1 MNRRN
6 IITTIL
12 VLVAMTTGAQ
22 EKVTLQGSIQDS
34 FLERGLFDCT
44 VTLMRADCTAVECQ
58 PKVYELGN
66 DEMHI
71 STVFYIDVPRQ
82 AANYI
87 IRVQKDGY
95 EDGWAK
101 VNVPDG
107 YKEKMLAVPMVN
119 MKKSIMKTVGL
130 NEVVVKATRIKVKM
144 RGDTLVY
151 DASAFQLPE
160 GSMLQHLIEQLPGAR
175 MTDAGEIFIN
185 GRKIDEL
192 TLNSRTLFKGNKK
205 VLLENLPY
213 FTVKELKVFERQ
225 SLYSAIKGIK
235 DENPEY
241 VMDVNLKDEY
251 SVGVIANAE
260 LSDGT
265 HKRYQAKAFG
275 LLLTKTLAM
284 CGYANLNNI
293 NDANRGSAGGRGWLP
308 GQGVVMG
315 NQNRLSTRKAAGVA
329 IDYQSTKKWDVFPA
343 FPRIALNVDID
354 FDHIDDIDEADTYRE
369 RFLPAGTAFSQNMRN
384 ARKKITAFQA
394 QCYFHWL
401 PFVFESHPNI
411 YYRKTDNTLLEH
423 LRQWDDLRPTATQL
437 TQGLGK
443 ERLYGVY
450 IFNARFQ
457 AVPKLVEGRLTTYWN
472 RSDRKDFN
480 RQQVTYAESALP
492 SVSPA
497 FRHEYRDYHT
507 TDYKFEPSL
516 SYDHRLWKQLHIY
529 LTERY
534 SLSGNH
540 SDDQLYILNNLAGW
554 GLQDSTAI
562 DLLPSNR
569 DLLRSVYD
577 TENSTR
583 SRLQQQENEC
593 TVALK
598 WNKTEHFPVDVTL
611 SLPVYAQHE
620 RLDYERG
627 AIDTLARHTLFT
639 VNPSLHLKHKVWSL
653 RVGMTTSTP
662 GLMNLMPYRDARNAL
677 SIMEGNPSLKNNRRV
692 NASIT
697 WSPKLASR
705 RTGLTGSRIESRY
718 VYHIRS
724 VAQGFTYDAQTS
736 AYTYRPENVEGNWQ
750 WNTSLSTTFSL
761 SKNQKWWLD
770 SSTGCDVWHSVDYA
784 SVSGI
789 LDAQLNKV
797 ETVNLSENL
806 KLSYKAKHTKVS
818 LLGDLLW
825 RRTWGHRSSLST
837 RGGRGEGPNI
847 SAFDFRYGVNAMQTI
862 PTWNTTLNIDGM
874 MLSRRGYGSDAM
886 NKDEFVLNAFVTQPI
901 LHGKVK
907 LTLEGHDLLHQLSNT
922 TYEVNAQ
929 GRTETWYRVI
939 PNYVMLRVAWQFNR
953 NPKK

>member
-1 MNRRN
+1 MKRQ
-6 IITTIL
+6 IITIIIALIATS
-12 VLVAMTTGAQ
+12 AWAQ
-22 EKVTLQGSIQDS
+22 ETNNVTLQGSIQDS

-44 VTLMRADCTAVECQ
+44 VTLMRADSTAVECQ

-82 AANYI
+82 AADYI

-95 EDGWAK
+95 DDGWAK
-101 VNVPDG
+101 VSVPDG
-107 YKEKMLAVPMVN
+107 YKEKTLVVPMVN
-119 MKKSIMKTVGL
+119 MRKSVMKTVGL
-130 NEVVVKATRIKVKM
+130 KEVVVKATRIKVKM

-151 DASAFQLPE
+151 DATAFQLPE

-225 SLYSAIKGIK
+225 SLQAAMRGEK

-251 SVGVIANAE
+251 AVGVIANAE
-260 LSDGT
+260 AAGGT
-265 HKRYQAKAFG
+265 HERYQARAFG
-275 LLLTKTLAM
+275 LLLTKTLTVGAF
-284 CGYANLNNI
+284 GNLNNI
-293 NDANRGSAGGRGWLP
+293 NDGSRAIAQGWNQ
-308 GQGVVMG
+308 GQGLIMG
-315 NQNRLSTRKAAGVA
+315 NQNKPSTRKAAGMSL
-329 IDYQSTKKWDVFPA
+329 DYQSTKKQYGFPA
-343 FPRIALNVDID
+343 IAENVEIA
-354 FDHIDDIDEADTYRE
+354 FDHYDDLDESGTYQE
-369 RFLPAGTAFSQNMRN
+369 RFLPAGTAFAESMRSSRN
-384 ARKKITAFQA
+384 KMTAVQLIN
-394 QCYFHWL
+394 QFHRLPWL
-401 PFVFESHPNI
+401 FESYINL
-411 YYRKTDNTLLEH
+411 YYRETDNSMLGTLQ
-423 LRQWDDLRPTATQL
+423 QWDSLRVTATQR
-437 TQGLGK
+437 TEGLGK
-443 ERLYGVY
+443 TKDYGLGWLR
-450 IFNARFQ
+450 ARF
-457 AVPKLVEGRLTTYWN
+457 PTIKRVEGTIQAYWT
-472 RSDRKDFN
+472 RTEREAFN
-480 RQQVTYAESALP
+480 RQHSTTGATATDY
-492 SVSPA
+492 
-497 FRHEYRDYHT
+497 FRHEYEDAST
-507 TDYKFEPSL
+507 TEYKFEPSL
-516 SYDHRLWKQLHIY
+516 TYNRRLWKKLHIY

-534 SLSGNH
+534 QITGSNSN
-540 SDDQLYILNNLAGW
+540 DKLYLLNDLAGW

-569 DLLRSVYD
+569 ELLSRVYD
-577 TENSTR
+577 AENSTYSHLR
-583 SRLQQQENEC
+583 QQENEF
-593 TVALK
+593 TVSLK
-598 WNKTEHFPVDVTL
+598 WNKTERFPVDVTL

-627 AIDTLARHTLFT
+627 AIDTLARHNLFT
-639 VNPSLHLKHKVWSL
+639 LNPSLHLKHKIWSL
-653 RVGMTTSTP
+653 RLGLTTSTP

-697 WSPKLASR
+697 WSPKLASH

-724 VAQGFTYDAQTS
+724 VAQGFTYDEQTS

-761 SKNQKWWLD
+761 SKNQKWWID
-770 SSTGCDVWHSVDYA
+770 SGTGCDVWHSVDYA

-806 KLSYKAKHTKVS
+806 KLSYKAKNTKVS

-825 RRTWGHRSSLST
+825 RRTWGHRSTFS
-837 RGGRGEGPNI
+837 NI

-886 NKDEFVLNAFVTQPI
+886 NKDEFVLNASVTQPI

-939 PNYVMLRVAWQFNR
+939 PNYVMLRVAWQFNK

>member
-1 MNRRN
+1 MKRN
-6 IITTIL
+6 IITIIIA
-12 VLVAMTTGAQ
+12 LVAMTAGAQ
-22 EKVTLQGSIQDS
+22 DKVTLQGSIQDS

-44 VTLMRADCTAVECQ
+44 VTLMRADSTAVECQ

-101 VNVPDG
+101 VSVPDG
-107 YKEKMLAVPMVN
+107 YKEKTLVVPMVN

-151 DASAFQLPE
+151 DATAFQLPE

-260 LSDGT
+260 AAGGT
-265 HKRYQAKAFG
+265 HERYQARAFG
-275 LLLTKTLAM
+275 LLLTKTLTVGAF
-284 CGYANLNNI
+284 GNLNNI
-293 NDANRGSAGGRGWLP
+293 NDISRSLSQGWHE
-308 GQGVVMG
+308 GQGLIMG
-315 NQNRLSTRKAAGVA
+315 NQNKPSTRKAAGMSL
-329 IDYQSTKKWDVFPA
+329 DYQSTKKMYYGFPA
-343 FPRIALNVDID
+343 IQDALEIA
-354 FDHIDDIDEADTYRE
+354 FDHYDDLDESGTYQE
-369 RFLPAGTAFSQNMRN
+369 RFLPTGTAFAQNMRTSRN
-384 ARKKITAFQA
+384 KMTAVQVI
-394 QCYFHWL
+394 QQLVWL
-401 PFVFESHPNI
+401 PWLLGSNI
-411 YYRKTDNTLLEH
+411 QLYYSETDNSMLGTLQ
-423 LRQWDDLRPTATQL
+423 QWDSLRVTATQR
-437 TQGLGK
+437 TDGLGK
-443 ERLYGVY
+443 TKDYGLGWLRTKFA
-450 IFNARFQ
+450 ISKNIDGMILSSWTR
-457 AVPKLVEGRLTTYWN
+457 T
-472 RSDRKDFN
+472 DREAFN
-480 RQQVTYAESALP
+480 RQHSTAEAT
-492 SVSPA
+492 A
-497 FRHEYRDYHT
+497 TDYFRHEYENAST
-507 TDYKFEPSL
+507 TQYRFEPSL
-516 SYDHRLWKQLHIY
+516 TYGHHLWKQLHMS

-534 SLSGNH
+534 QITGSNSN
-540 SDDQLYILNNLAGW
+540 DQLYMLNDLAGW

-583 SRLQQQENEC
+583 SRLQQQENEF
-593 TVALK
+593 TVALR
-598 WNKTEHFPVDVTL
+598 WNKTDHFPVDVTL

-627 AIDTLARHTLFT
+627 AIDTLARHNLLTL
-639 VNPSLHLKHKVWSL
+639 NPSLHLKHKVWSL
-653 RVGMTTSTP
+653 RLGLTTSTP

-761 SKNQKWWLD
+761 SKNQKWWVD
-770 SSTGCDVWHSVDYA
+770 SGTGCDVWHSVDYA

-806 KLSYKAKHTKVS
+806 KLSYKAKNTKVS

-825 RRTWGHRSSLST
+825 RRTWGHRSTFS
-837 RGGRGEGPNI
+837 NI

-862 PTWNTTLNIDGM
+862 PTWNTTLNIDGL

-886 NKDEFVLNAFVTQPI
+886 NKDEFVLNASVTQPI

-953 NPKK
+953 SPKK

>member
-1 MNRRN
+1 MKRN
-6 IITTIL
+6 IITIIL
-12 VLVAMTTGAQ
+12 ALAAMTAGAQ

-44 VTLMRADCTAVECQ
+44 VTLMRADSTAVECQ

-101 VNVPDG
+101 VSVPDG
-107 YKEKMLAVPMVN
+107 YKEKLLAVPMVN

-151 DASAFQLPE
+151 DATAFQLPE

-192 TLNSRTLFKGNKK
+192 ALNSRTLFKGNKK

-213 FTVKELKVFERQ
+213 FTVKELKVFERR

-260 LSDGT
+260 AAGGT
-265 HKRYQAKAFG
+265 HERYQARAFG
-275 LLLTKTLAM
+275 LLLTKTLTVGAF
-284 CGYANLNNI
+284 GNLNNI
-293 NDANRGSAGGRGWLP
+293 NDISRSLSQGWHE
-308 GQGVVMG
+308 GQGLIMG
-315 NQNRLSTRKAAGVA
+315 NQNKPSTRKAAGMSL
-329 IDYQSTKKWDVFPA
+329 DYQSTKKMYYGFPA
-343 FPRIALNVDID
+343 IQDALEIA
-354 FDHIDDIDEADTYRE
+354 FDHYDDLDESGTYQE
-369 RFLPAGTAFSQNMRN
+369 RFLPTGTAFAQNMRTSRN
-384 ARKKITAFQA
+384 KMTAVQVI
-394 QCYFHWL
+394 QQLVWL
-401 PFVFESHPNI
+401 PWLLGSNI
-411 YYRKTDNTLLEH
+411 QLYYRETDNSMLGTLQ
-423 LRQWDDLRPTATQL
+423 QWDSLRVTATQR
-437 TQGLGK
+437 TDGLGK
-443 ERLYGVY
+443 TKDYGLGWLRTQFAISKNIDGMILSSWER
-450 IFNARFQ
+450 
-457 AVPKLVEGRLTTYWN
+457 T
-472 RSDRKDFN
+472 DREAFN
-480 RQQVTYAESALP
+480 RQHSTAEAT
-492 SVSPA
+492 A
-497 FRHEYRDYHT
+497 TDYFRHEYEDAST
-507 TDYKFEPSL
+507 TRYRFEPSL
-516 SYDHRLWKQLHIY
+516 TYGHHLWKQLHMS

-534 SLSGNH
+534 QISGSN
-540 SDDQLYILNNLAGW
+540 SNDQLYMLNDLAGW

-583 SRLQQQENEC
+583 SRLQQQENEF
-593 TVALK
+593 TVALR
-598 WNKTEHFPVDVTL
+598 WNKTDHFPVDVTL

-627 AIDTLARHTLFT
+627 AIDTLARHNLFT

-705 RTGLTGSRIESRY
+705 HTGLTGSRIESRY

-724 VAQGFTYDAQTS
+724 VAQGFTYDEQTS

-761 SKNQKWWLD
+761 SKNQKWWID

-806 KLSYKAKHTKVS
+806 KLSYKAKNTKVS

-825 RRTWGHRSSLST
+825 RRTWGHRSTFS
-837 RGGRGEGPNI
+837 NI

-886 NKDEFVLNAFVTQPI
+886 NKDEFVLNASVTQPI

-953 NPKK
+953 SPKK

>member
-1 MNRRN
+1 MKRQ
-6 IITTIL
+6 IITIIIALIATS
-12 VLVAMTTGAQ
+12 AWAQ
-22 EKVTLQGSIQDS
+22 ETNNVTLQGSIQDS

-44 VTLMRADCTAVECQ
+44 VTLMRADSTAVECQ

-82 AANYI
+82 AADYI

-95 EDGWAK
+95 DDGWAK
-101 VNVPDG
+101 VSVPDG
-107 YKEKMLAVPMVN
+107 YKEKTLVVPMVN
-119 MKKSIMKTVGL
+119 MRKSVMKTVGL
-130 NEVVVKATRIKVKM
+130 KEVVVKATRIKVKM

-151 DASAFQLPE
+151 DATAFQLPE

-225 SLYSAIKGIK
+225 SLQAAMRGEK

-251 SVGVIANAE
+251 AVGVIANAE
-260 LSDGT
+260 AAGGT
-265 HKRYQAKAFG
+265 HERYQARAFG
-275 LLLTKTLAM
+275 LLLTKTLTVGAF
-284 CGYANLNNI
+284 GNLNNI
-293 NDANRGSAGGRGWLP
+293 NDGSRAIAQGWNQ
-308 GQGVVMG
+308 GQGLIMG
-315 NQNRLSTRKAAGVA
+315 NQNKPSTRKAAGMSL
-329 IDYQSTKKWDVFPA
+329 DYQSTKKQYGFPA
-343 FPRIALNVDID
+343 IAENVEIA
-354 FDHIDDIDEADTYRE
+354 FDHYDDLDESGTYQE
-369 RFLPAGTAFSQNMRN
+369 RFLPAGTAFAESMRSSRN
-384 ARKKITAFQA
+384 KMTAVQLIN
-394 QCYFHWL
+394 QFHRLPWL
-401 PFVFESHPNI
+401 FESYINL
-411 YYRKTDNTLLEH
+411 YYRETDNSMLGTLQ
-423 LRQWDDLRPTATQL
+423 QWDSLRVTATQR
-437 TQGLGK
+437 TEGLGK
-443 ERLYGVY
+443 TKDYGLGWLR
-450 IFNARFQ
+450 ARF
-457 AVPKLVEGRLTTYWN
+457 PTIKRVEGTIQAYWT
-472 RSDRKDFN
+472 RTEREAFN
-480 RQQVTYAESALP
+480 RQHSTTGATATDY
-492 SVSPA
+492 
-497 FRHEYRDYHT
+497 FRHEYEDAST
-507 TDYKFEPSL
+507 TEYKFEPSL
-516 SYDHRLWKQLHIY
+516 TYNRRLWKKLHIY

-534 SLSGNH
+534 QITGSNSN
-540 SDDQLYILNNLAGW
+540 DKLYLLNDLAGW

-569 DLLRSVYD
+569 ELLSRVYD
-577 TENSTR
+577 AENSTYSHLR
-583 SRLQQQENEC
+583 QQENEF
-593 TVALK
+593 TVSLK
-598 WNKTEHFPVDVTL
+598 WNKTERFPVDVTL
-611 SLPVYAQHE
+611 GLPVYVQHE

-627 AIDTLARHTLFT
+627 AIDTLARHNLFT
-639 VNPSLHLKHKVWSL
+639 LNPSLHLKHKVWSL

-724 VAQGFTYDAQTS
+724 VAQGFTYDEQTS
-736 AYTYRPENVEGNWQ
+736 AYTYRPENVEGNWS

-761 SKNQKWWLD
+761 SKNQKWWID
-770 SSTGCDVWHSVDYA
+770 SGTGCDVWHSVDYA
-784 SVSGI
+784 SVSGMT
-789 LDAQLNKV
+789 DAQLNKV

-806 KLSYKAKHTKVS
+806 KLSYKAKNTKVS

-825 RRTWGHRSSLST
+825 RRTWGHRPTFSD
-837 RGGRGEGPNI
+837 I

-886 NKDEFVLNAFVTQPI
+886 NKDEFVLNASITQPI

-953 NPKK
+953 SPKK

>member
-1 MNRRN
+1 MKRQ
-6 IITTIL
+6 IITIIIALIATS
-12 VLVAMTTGAQ
+12 AWAQ
-22 EKVTLQGSIQDS
+22 ETNNVTLQGSIQDS

-44 VTLMRADCTAVECQ
+44 VTLMRADSTAVECQ
-58 PKVYELGN
+58 PKVYEIGN

-87 IRVQKDGY
+87 VRVQKDGY

-101 VNVPDG
+101 VSVPEG
-107 YKEKMLAVPMVN
+107 YKEKTLMVPMVN

-151 DASAFQLPE
+151 DATAFQLPE

-225 SLYSAIKGIK
+225 SLQAAMRGEK

-251 SVGVIANAE
+251 AVGVIANAE
-260 LSDGT
+260 AAGGT
-265 HKRYQAKAFG
+265 HERYQARVFG
-275 LLLTKTLAM
+275 LLLTKTLTVGAF
-284 CGYANLNNI
+284 GNLNNI
-293 NDANRGSAGGRGWLP
+293 NDGSRAIAQGWNQ
-308 GQGVVMG
+308 GQGLIMG
-315 NQNRLSTRKAAGVA
+315 NQNKPSTRKAAGMSL
-329 IDYQSTKKWDVFPA
+329 DYQSTKKQYGFPA
-343 FPRIALNVDID
+343 IAEKVEIA
-354 FDHIDDIDEADTYRE
+354 FDHYDDLDESGSYQE
-369 RFLPAGTAFSQNMRN
+369 RFLPAGTAFAESMRSSRN
-384 ARKKITAFQA
+384 KMTAVQLIN
-394 QCYFHWL
+394 QFHRLPWL
-401 PFVFESHPNI
+401 FESYINL
-411 YYRKTDNTLLEH
+411 YYRETDNSMLGTLQ
-423 LRQWDDLRPTATQL
+423 QWDSLRVTATQR
-437 TQGLGK
+437 TEGLGK
-443 ERLYGVY
+443 TKDYGLGWMR
-450 IFNARFQ
+450 ARF
-457 AVPKLVEGRLTTYWN
+457 PTIKRVEGTIQAYWT
-472 RSDRKDFN
+472 RTEREAFN
-480 RQQVTYAESALP
+480 RQHSTTGATATDY
-492 SVSPA
+492 
-497 FRHEYRDYHT
+497 FRHEYEDAST
-507 TDYKFEPSL
+507 TEYKFEPSL
-516 SYDHRLWKQLHIY
+516 TYNRRLWKKLHIY

-534 SLSGNH
+534 QLSGSN
-540 SDDQLYILNNLAGW
+540 SNDKLYLLNDLAGW
-554 GLQDSTAI
+554 GIQDSTAI

-569 DLLRSVYD
+569 ELLSRVYD
-577 TENSTR
+577 AENSTY
-583 SRLQQQENEC
+583 SHLQQQENEF
-593 TVALK
+593 TVSLK
-598 WNKTEHFPVDVTL
+598 WNKTERFPVDVTL
-611 SLPVYAQHE
+611 SLPVYAQYE

-627 AIDTLARHTLFT
+627 AIDTLARHNLFT
-639 VNPSLHLKHKVWSL
+639 LNPSLHLKHKVWSL

-724 VAQGFTYDAQTS
+724 VAQGFIYNEQTS

-761 SKNQKWWLD
+761 SKNQKWWID

-784 SVSGI
+784 SVAGMS
-789 LDAQLNKV
+789 DAQLNKV
-797 ETVNLSENL
+797 ETVNLSESL
-806 KLSYKAKHTKVS
+806 KLSYKAKYTKVS
-818 LLGDLLW
+818 VVGDLLW
-825 RRTWGHRSSLST
+825 RRTWGHRPTFSD
-837 RGGRGEGPNI
+837 I
-847 SAFDFRYGVNAMQTI
+847 SAFDFRYGVNAMQTV

-886 NKDEFVLNAFVTQPI
+886 NKDEFVLNASITQPI

-953 NPKK
+953 SPKK

>member
-1 MNRRN
+1 MKRN
-6 IITTIL
+6 IITIIL
-12 VLVAMTTGAQ
+12 ALVAMTVGAQ

-44 VTLMRADCTAVECQ
+44 VTLMRADSTAVECQ

-101 VNVPDG
+101 VSVPDG
-107 YKEKMLAVPMVN
+107 YKEKVLTVPMVN

-151 DASAFQLPE
+151 DATAFQLPE

-260 LSDGT
+260 AAGGT
-265 HKRYQAKAFG
+265 HDRYQARAFG
-275 LLLTKTLAM
+275 LLLTKTLTVGAF
-284 CGYANLNNI
+284 GNLNNI
-293 NDANRGSAGGRGWLP
+293 NDISRSLSQGWHE
-308 GQGVVMG
+308 GQGLIMG
-315 NQNRLSTRKAAGVA
+315 NQNKPSTRKAAGMSL
-329 IDYQSTKKWDVFPA
+329 DYQSTKKMYYGFPA
-343 FPRIALNVDID
+343 IQDALEIA
-354 FDHIDDIDEADTYRE
+354 FDHYDDLDESGTYQE
-369 RFLPAGTAFSQNMRN
+369 RFLPTGTAFAQNMRTSRN
-384 ARKKITAFQA
+384 KMTAVQVI
-394 QCYFHWL
+394 QQLVWL
-401 PFVFESHPNI
+401 PWLLGSNI
-411 YYRKTDNTLLEH
+411 QLYYRETDNSMLGTLQ
-423 LRQWDDLRPTATQL
+423 QWDSLRVTATQR
-437 TQGLGK
+437 TDGLGK
-443 ERLYGVY
+443 TKDYGLGWLRT
-450 IFNARFQ
+450 RF
-457 AVPKLVEGRLTTYWN
+457 AISKNIDGMILSSWTRT
-472 RSDRKDFN
+472 DREAFN
-480 RQQVTYAESALP
+480 RQHSTAEAT
-492 SVSPA
+492 A
-497 FRHEYRDYHT
+497 TDYFRHEYEDAST
-507 TDYKFEPSL
+507 TRYRFEPSL
-516 SYDHRLWKQLHIY
+516 TYGHHLWKQLHMS

-534 SLSGNH
+534 QISGSN
-540 SDDQLYILNNLAGW
+540 SNDQLYMLNDLAGW

-583 SRLQQQENEC
+583 SRLQQQENEF
-593 TVALK
+593 TVALR

-627 AIDTLARHTLFT
+627 AIDTLARHNLFT

-677 SIMEGNPSLKNNRRV
+677 SIIEGNPSLKNNRRV

-705 RTGLTGSRIESRY
+705 HTGLTGSRIESRY

-724 VAQGFTYDAQTS
+724 VAQGFTYDEQTS

-761 SKNQKWWLD
+761 SKNQKWWID

-806 KLSYKAKHTKVS
+806 KLSYKVKNTKVS

-825 RRTWGHRSSLST
+825 RRTWGHRSTFS
-837 RGGRGEGPNI
+837 NI

-862 PTWNTTLNIDGM
+862 PTWNTTLNIDGI

-886 NKDEFVLNAFVTQPI
+886 NKDEFVLNASVTQPI

-953 NPKK
+953 SPKK

>member
-1 MNRRN
+1 MKRN
-6 IITTIL
+6 IITIIIA
-12 VLVAMTTGAQ
+12 LVAMTAGAQ

-44 VTLMRADCTAVECQ
+44 VTLMRADSTAVECQ

-101 VNVPDG
+101 VSVPDG

-251 SVGVIANAE
+251 SVGLIANAE
-260 LSDGT
+260 AAGGT
-265 HKRYQAKAFG
+265 HERYQARAFG
-275 LLLTKTLAM
+275 LLLTKTLTVGAF
-284 CGYANLNNI
+284 GNLNNI
-293 NDANRGSAGGRGWLP
+293 NDISRSLSQGWHE
-308 GQGVVMG
+308 GQGLIMG
-315 NQNRLSTRKAAGVA
+315 NQNKPSTRKAAGMSL
-329 IDYQSTKKWDVFPA
+329 DYQSTKKMYYGFPA
-343 FPRIALNVDID
+343 IQDALEIA
-354 FDHIDDIDEADTYRE
+354 FDHYDDLDESGTYQE
-369 RFLPAGTAFSQNMRN
+369 RFLPTGTAFAQNMRTSRN
-384 ARKKITAFQA
+384 KMTAVQVI
-394 QCYFHWL
+394 QQLVWL
-401 PFVFESHPNI
+401 PWLLGSNI
-411 YYRKTDNTLLEH
+411 QLYYRETDNSMLSTLQ
-423 LRQWDDLRPTATQL
+423 QWDSLRVTATQR
-437 TQGLGK
+437 TDGLGK
-443 ERLYGVY
+443 TKDYGLGWLRTQFAISKNIDGMILSSWER
-450 IFNARFQ
+450 
-457 AVPKLVEGRLTTYWN
+457 T
-472 RSDRKDFN
+472 DREAFN
-480 RQQVTYAESALP
+480 RQHSTAEAT
-492 SVSPA
+492 A
-497 FRHEYRDYHT
+497 TDYFRHEYEDAST
-507 TDYKFEPSL
+507 TRYRFEPSL
-516 SYDHRLWKQLHIY
+516 TYGHHLWKQLHMS

-534 SLSGNH
+534 QISGSN
-540 SDDQLYILNNLAGW
+540 SNDQLYMLNDLAGW

-583 SRLQQQENEC
+583 SRLQQQENEF
-593 TVALK
+593 TVALR
-598 WNKTEHFPVDVTL
+598 WNKTDHFPVDVTL

-627 AIDTLARHTLFT
+627 AIDTLARHNLFT
-639 VNPSLHLKHKVWSL
+639 LNPSLHLKHKVWSL

-677 SIMEGNPSLKNNRRV
+677 SIIEGNPSLKNNRRV

-705 RTGLTGSRIESRY
+705 HTGLTGSRIESRY

-724 VAQGFTYDAQTS
+724 VAQGFTYDEQTS
-736 AYTYRPENVEGNWQ
+736 AYTYRPENVEGNWP

-761 SKNQKWWLD
+761 SKNQKWWID
-770 SSTGCDVWHSVDYA
+770 SGTGCDVWHSVDYA
-784 SVSGI
+784 SVSGMT
-789 LDAQLNKV
+789 DAQLNKV

-806 KLSYKAKHTKVS
+806 KLSYKAKNTKVS

-825 RRTWGHRSSLST
+825 RRTWGHRSTFSD
-837 RGGRGEGPNI
+837 I
-847 SAFDFRYGVNAMQTI
+847 SAFDFRYGVNAMQTV
-862 PTWNTTLNIDGM
+862 PTWNTTVSIDGM

-886 NKDEFVLNAFVTQPI
+886 NKDEFVLNASVTQPI

-953 NPKK
+953 SPKK

>member
-1 MNRRN
+1 MKRQ
-6 IITTIL
+6 IITIIIALIATS
-12 VLVAMTTGAQ
+12 AWAQ
-22 EKVTLQGSIQDS
+22 ETNNVTLQGSIQDS

-44 VTLMRADCTAVECQ
+44 VTLMRTDSTAVECQ
-58 PKVYELGN
+58 PKVYEIGN

-71 STVFYIDVPRQ
+71 STVFYIDVPRR
-82 AANYI
+82 AADYI

-95 EDGWAK
+95 DDGWAK
-101 VNVPDG
+101 VSVPDG
-107 YKEKMLAVPMVN
+107 YKEKTLVVPMVN

-151 DASAFQLPE
+151 DATAFQLPE

-225 SLYSAIKGIK
+225 SLYSAMRGEK

-251 SVGVIANAE
+251 AVGVIANAE
-260 LSDGT
+260 AAGGT
-265 HKRYQAKAFG
+265 HERYQARAFG
-275 LLLTKTLAM
+275 LLLTKTLTVGAF
-284 CGYANLNNI
+284 GNLNNI
-293 NDANRGSAGGRGWLP
+293 NDGSRAIAQGWNQ
-308 GQGVVMG
+308 GQGLIMG
-315 NQNRLSTRKAAGVA
+315 NQNKPSTRKAAGVN
-329 IDYQSTKKWDVFPA
+329 IDYQSTKKQYGFPTIAENVEIA
-343 FPRIALNVDID
+343 FDRYDNL
-354 FDHIDDIDEADTYRE
+354 DESGAYQE
-369 RFLPAGTAFSQNMRN
+369 RFLPAGTAFAESMRSSRN
-384 ARKKITAFQA
+384 KMTAVQLIN
-394 QCYFHWL
+394 QFHRLPWL
-401 PFVFESHPNI
+401 FESYINL
-411 YYRKTDNTLLEH
+411 YYRETDNSMLGTLQ
-423 LRQWDDLRPTATQL
+423 QWDSLRVTATQR
-437 TQGLGK
+437 TEGLGK
-443 ERLYGVY
+443 SKDYGLGWLR
-450 IFNARFQ
+450 ARF
-457 AVPKLVEGRLTTYWN
+457 PTIKRVEGTIQAYWT
-472 RSDRKDFN
+472 RTEREAFN
-480 RQQVTYAESALP
+480 RQHSTTGATATEY
-492 SVSPA
+492 
-497 FRHEYRDYHT
+497 FRHEYEDAST
-507 TDYKFEPSL
+507 TEYKFEPSL
-516 SYDHRLWKQLHIY
+516 KYDRRLWKKLHIY

-534 SLSGNH
+534 QITGSNSN
-540 SDDQLYILNNLAGW
+540 DKLYLLNDLAGW

-569 DLLRSVYD
+569 ELLSRVYD
-577 TENSTR
+577 AENSTYSHLR
-583 SRLQQQENEC
+583 QQENEF
-593 TVALK
+593 TVSLK
-598 WNKTEHFPVDVTL
+598 WNKTERFPVDVTL

-627 AIDTLARHTLFT
+627 AIDTLARHNLFT
-639 VNPSLHLKHKVWSL
+639 LNPSLHLKHKVWSL
-653 RVGMTTSTP
+653 RVGLTTYSP

-697 WSPKLASR
+697 WSPNLASR

-724 VAQGFTYDAQTS
+724 VAQGFTYDEQTS

-761 SKNQKWWLD
+761 SKNQKWWID

-784 SVSGI
+784 SVSGMA
-789 LDAQLNKV
+789 DAQLNKV

-806 KLSYKAKHTKVS
+806 KLSYKAKNTKVS

-825 RRTWGHRSSLST
+825 RRTWGHRSTFS
-837 RGGRGEGPNI
+837 NI

-862 PTWNTTLNIDGM
+862 PTWNTTLNVDGM

-886 NKDEFVLNAFVTQPI
+886 NKDEFVLNASVTQPI

-953 NPKK
+953 SPKKN

>member
-1 MNRRN
+1 MKRN
-6 IITTIL
+6 IITIIL
-12 VLVAMTTGAQ
+12 ALVAMTVGAQ

-44 VTLMRADCTAVECQ
+44 VTLMRADSTAVECQ

-101 VNVPDG
+101 VSVPDG
-107 YKEKMLAVPMVN
+107 YKEKVLTVPMVN

-151 DASAFQLPE
+151 DATAFQLPE

-260 LSDGT
+260 AAGGT
-265 HKRYQAKAFG
+265 HERYQARAFG
-275 LLLTKTLAM
+275 LLLTKTLTVGAF
-284 CGYANLNNI
+284 GNLNNI
-293 NDANRGSAGGRGWLP
+293 NDISRSLSQGWHE
-308 GQGVVMG
+308 GQGLIMG
-315 NQNRLSTRKAAGVA
+315 NQNKPSTRKAAGMSL
-329 IDYQSTKKWDVFPA
+329 DYQSTKKMYYGFPA
-343 FPRIALNVDID
+343 IQDALEIA
-354 FDHIDDIDEADTYRE
+354 FDHYDDLDESGTYQE
-369 RFLPAGTAFSQNMRN
+369 RFLPTGTAFAQNMRTSRN
-384 ARKKITAFQA
+384 KMTAVQVI
-394 QCYFHWL
+394 QQLVWL
-401 PFVFESHPNI
+401 PWLLGSNI
-411 YYRKTDNTLLEH
+411 QLYYRETDNSMLGTLQ
-423 LRQWDDLRPTATQL
+423 QWDSLRVTATQR
-437 TQGLGK
+437 TDGLGK
-443 ERLYGVY
+443 TKDYGLGWLRTQFAISKNIDGMILSSWER
-450 IFNARFQ
+450 
-457 AVPKLVEGRLTTYWN
+457 T
-472 RSDRKDFN
+472 DREAFN
-480 RQQVTYAESALP
+480 RQHSTAEAT
-492 SVSPA
+492 A
-497 FRHEYRDYHT
+497 TDYFRHEYEDAST
-507 TDYKFEPSL
+507 TRYRFEPSL
-516 SYDHRLWKQLHIY
+516 TYGHHLWKQLHMS

-534 SLSGNH
+534 QISGSN
-540 SDDQLYILNNLAGW
+540 SNDQLYMLNDLAGW

-583 SRLQQQENEC
+583 SRLQQQENEF
-593 TVALK
+593 TVALR

-627 AIDTLARHTLFT
+627 AIDTLARHNLFT

-705 RTGLTGSRIESRY
+705 HTGLTGSRIESRY

-724 VAQGFTYDAQTS
+724 VAQGFTYDEQTS

-761 SKNQKWWLD
+761 SKNQKWWID

-806 KLSYKAKHTKVS
+806 KLSYKAKNTKVS

-825 RRTWGHRSSLST
+825 RRTWGHRSTFS
-837 RGGRGEGPNI
+837 NI

-886 NKDEFVLNAFVTQPI
+886 NKDEFVLNASVTQPI

-953 NPKK
+953 SPKK

>member
-1 MNRRN
+1 MKLN
-6 IITTIL
+6 IITIIIAL
-12 VLVAMTTGAQ
+12 AAMTAGAQ

-44 VTLMRADCTAVECQ
+44 VTLMRADSTAVECQ

-101 VNVPDG
+101 VSVPDG
-107 YKEKMLAVPMVN
+107 YKEKTLVVPMVN

-151 DASAFQLPE
+151 DATAFQLPE

-260 LSDGT
+260 AAGGT
-265 HKRYQAKAFG
+265 HDRYQARAFG
-275 LLLTKTLAM
+275 LLLTKTLTVGAF
-284 CGYANLNNI
+284 GNLNNI
-293 NDANRGSAGGRGWLP
+293 NDISRSLSQGWHE
-308 GQGVVMG
+308 GQGLIMG
-315 NQNRLSTRKAAGVA
+315 NQNKPSTRKAAGMSL
-329 IDYQSTKKWDVFPA
+329 DYQSTKKMYYGFPA
-343 FPRIALNVDID
+343 IQDALEIA
-354 FDHIDDIDEADTYRE
+354 FDHYDDLDESGTYQE
-369 RFLPAGTAFSQNMRN
+369 RFLPTGTAFAQNMRTSRN
-384 ARKKITAFQA
+384 KMTAVQVI
-394 QCYFHWL
+394 QQLVWL
-401 PFVFESHPNI
+401 PWLLGSNI
-411 YYRKTDNTLLEH
+411 QLYYRETDNSMLGTLQ
-423 LRQWDDLRPTATQL
+423 QWDSLRVTATQR
-437 TQGLGK
+437 TDGLGK
-443 ERLYGVY
+443 TKDYGLGWLRTQFAISKNIDGMILSSWER
-450 IFNARFQ
+450 
-457 AVPKLVEGRLTTYWN
+457 T
-472 RSDRKDFN
+472 DREAFN
-480 RQQVTYAESALP
+480 RQHSTAEAT
-492 SVSPA
+492 A
-497 FRHEYRDYHT
+497 TDYFRHEYEDAST
-507 TDYKFEPSL
+507 TRYRFEPSL
-516 SYDHRLWKQLHIY
+516 TYGHHLWKQLHMS

-534 SLSGNH
+534 QISGSN
-540 SDDQLYILNNLAGW
+540 SNDQLYMLNDLAGW

-583 SRLQQQENEC
+583 SRLQQQENEF
-593 TVALK
+593 TVALR

-627 AIDTLARHTLFT
+627 AIDTLARHNLFT

-697 WSPKLASR
+697 WSPKLASH

-724 VAQGFTYDAQTS
+724 VAQGFTYDEQTS

-750 WNTSLSTTFSL
+750 WNTSYNMTFSL
-761 SKNQKWWLD
+761 SKNQKWWID
-770 SSTGCDVWHSVDYA
+770 SGTGCDVWHSVDYA

-806 KLSYKAKHTKVS
+806 KLSYKAKNTKVS

-825 RRTWGHRSSLST
+825 RRTWGHRSTFS
-837 RGGRGEGPNI
+837 NI

-886 NKDEFVLNAFVTQPI
+886 NKDEFVLNASVTQPI

-953 NPKK
+953 SPKK

>member
-1 MNRRN
+1 MKRN
-6 IITTIL
+6 IITIIIA
-12 VLVAMTTGAQ
+12 LVAMTAGAQ

-44 VTLMRADCTAVECQ
+44 VTLMRADSTAVECQ

-101 VNVPDG
+101 VSVPDG

-251 SVGVIANAE
+251 SVGLIANAE
-260 LSDGT
+260 AAGGT
-265 HKRYQAKAFG
+265 HERYQARAFG
-275 LLLTKTLAM
+275 LLLTKTLTVGAF
-284 CGYANLNNI
+284 GNLNNI
-293 NDANRGSAGGRGWLP
+293 NDISRSLSQGWHE
-308 GQGVVMG
+308 GQGLIMG
-315 NQNRLSTRKAAGVA
+315 NQNKPSTRKAAGMSL
-329 IDYQSTKKWDVFPA
+329 DYQSTKKMYYGFPA
-343 FPRIALNVDID
+343 IQDALEIA
-354 FDHIDDIDEADTYRE
+354 FDHYDDLDESGTYQE
-369 RFLPAGTAFSQNMRN
+369 RFLPTGTAFAQNMRTSRN
-384 ARKKITAFQA
+384 KMTAVQVI
-394 QCYFHWL
+394 QQLVWL
-401 PFVFESHPNI
+401 PWLLGSNI
-411 YYRKTDNTLLEH
+411 QLYYRETDNSMLSTLQ
-423 LRQWDDLRPTATQL
+423 QWDSLRVTATQR
-437 TQGLGK
+437 TDGLGK
-443 ERLYGVY
+443 TKDYGLGWLRTQFAISKNIDGMILSSWER
-450 IFNARFQ
+450 
-457 AVPKLVEGRLTTYWN
+457 T
-472 RSDRKDFN
+472 DREAFN
-480 RQQVTYAESALP
+480 RQHSTAEAT
-492 SVSPA
+492 A
-497 FRHEYRDYHT
+497 TDYFRHEYEDAST
-507 TDYKFEPSL
+507 TRYRFEPSL
-516 SYDHRLWKQLHIY
+516 TYGHHLWKQLHMS

-534 SLSGNH
+534 QISGSN
-540 SDDQLYILNNLAGW
+540 SNDQLYMLNDLAGW

-583 SRLQQQENEC
+583 SRLQQQENEF
-593 TVALK
+593 TVALR
-598 WNKTEHFPVDVTL
+598 WNKTDHFPVDVTL

-627 AIDTLARHTLFT
+627 AIDTLARHNLFT
-639 VNPSLHLKHKVWSL
+639 LNPSLHLKHKVWSL

-677 SIMEGNPSLKNNRRV
+677 SIIEGNPSLKNNRRV

-705 RTGLTGSRIESRY
+705 HTGLTGSRIESRY

-724 VAQGFTYDAQTS
+724 VAQGFTYDEQTS

-761 SKNQKWWLD
+761 SKNQKWWID
-770 SSTGCDVWHSVDYA
+770 SGTGCDVWHSVDYA
-784 SVSGI
+784 SVSGMT
-789 LDAQLNKV
+789 DAQLNKV

-806 KLSYKAKHTKVS
+806 KLSYKAKNTKVS

-825 RRTWGHRSSLST
+825 RRTWGHRSTFSD
-837 RGGRGEGPNI
+837 I
-847 SAFDFRYGVNAMQTI
+847 SAFDFRYGVNAMQTV
-862 PTWNTTLNIDGM
+862 PTWNTTVSIDGM

-886 NKDEFVLNAFVTQPI
+886 NKDEFVLNASVTQPI

-953 NPKK
+953 SPKK

>member
-1 MNRRN
+1 MRRLFFV
-6 IITTIL
+6 IL
-12 VLVAMTTGAQ
+12 IFECAVYSYAQ
-22 EKVTLQGSIQDS
+22 ESNRITLQGSIQDS
-34 FLERGLFDCT
+34 FLELGLFDCT
-44 VTLMRADCTAVECQ
+44 VTLMRADSTAVECQ
-58 PKVYELGN
+58 PKVYEIGN

-71 STVFYIDVPRQ
+71 STVFYINVPRQ

-101 VNVPDG
+101 VSVPDG

-151 DASAFQLPE
+151 DATAFQLPE

-260 LSDGT
+260 AAGGT
-265 HKRYQAKAFG
+265 HDRYQARAFG
-275 LLLTKTLAM
+275 LLLTKTLTVGAF
-284 CGYANLNNI
+284 GNLNNI
-293 NDANRGSAGGRGWLP
+293 NDISRSLSQGWHE
-308 GQGVVMG
+308 GQGLIMG
-315 NQNRLSTRKAAGVA
+315 NQNKPSTRKAAGMSLG
-329 IDYQSTKKWDVFPA
+329 YQSTKKMYGFPA
-343 FPRIALNVDID
+343 IQDGLEIA
-354 FDHIDDIDEADTYRE
+354 FDHYDDLDESGTYQE
-369 RFLPAGTAFSQNMRN
+369 RFLPTGTAFAQNMRTSRN
-384 ARKKITAFQA
+384 KMTAVQVI
-394 QCYFHWL
+394 QQLVWL
-401 PFVFESHPNI
+401 PWLLGSNI
-411 YYRKTDNTLLEH
+411 QLYYRETDNSMLGTLQ
-423 LRQWDDLRPTATQL
+423 QWDSLRVTATQR
-437 TQGLGK
+437 TDGLGK
-443 ERLYGVY
+443 TKDYGLGWLRTQFA
-450 IFNARFQ
+450 ISKNIDGMILSSWTR
-457 AVPKLVEGRLTTYWN
+457 T
-472 RSDRKDFN
+472 DREAFN
-480 RQQVTYAESALP
+480 RQHSTAEAT
-492 SVSPA
+492 A
-497 FRHEYRDYHT
+497 TDYFRHEYEDAST
-507 TDYKFEPSL
+507 TRYRFEPSL
-516 SYDHRLWKQLHIY
+516 TYGHHLWKQLHMS

-534 SLSGNH
+534 QITGSNSN
-540 SDDQLYILNNLAGW
+540 DKLYLLNDLAGW

-583 SRLQQQENEC
+583 SRLQQQENEF
-593 TVALK
+593 TVALR
-598 WNKTEHFPVDVTL
+598 WNKTDHFPVDVTL

-627 AIDTLARHTLFT
+627 AIDTLARHNLFT
-639 VNPSLHLKHKVWSL
+639 LNPSLHLKHKVWSL
-653 RVGMTTSTP
+653 RLGLTTSTP

-697 WSPKLASR
+697 WSPKLASH

-724 VAQGFTYDAQTS
+724 VAQGFTYDEQTS

-761 SKNQKWWLD
+761 SKNQKWWID

-806 KLSYKAKHTKVS
+806 KLSYKAKNTKVS

-825 RRTWGHRSSLST
+825 RRTWGHRSTFS
-837 RGGRGEGPNI
+837 NI

-886 NKDEFVLNAFVTQPI
+886 NKDEFVLNASVTQPI

-953 NPKK
+953 SPKK

>member
-1 MNRRN
+1 MKRN
-6 IITTIL
+6 IITIIIA
-12 VLVAMTTGAQ
+12 LVAMTAGAQ

-44 VTLMRADCTAVECQ
+44 VTLMRADSTAVECQ

-101 VNVPDG
+101 VSVPDG

-260 LSDGT
+260 AAGGT
-265 HKRYQAKAFG
+265 HERYQARAFG
-275 LLLTKTLAM
+275 LLLTKTLTVGAF
-284 CGYANLNNI
+284 GNLNNI
-293 NDANRGSAGGRGWLP
+293 NDISRSLSQGWHE
-308 GQGVVMG
+308 GQGLIMG
-315 NQNRLSTRKAAGVA
+315 NQNKPSTRKAAGMSL
-329 IDYQSTKKWDVFPA
+329 DYQSTKKMYYGFPA
-343 FPRIALNVDID
+343 IQDALEIA
-354 FDHIDDIDEADTYRE
+354 FDHYDDLDESGTYQE
-369 RFLPAGTAFSQNMRN
+369 RFLPTGTAFAQNMRTSRN
-384 ARKKITAFQA
+384 KMTAVQVI
-394 QCYFHWL
+394 QQLVWL
-401 PFVFESHPNI
+401 PWLLGSNI
-411 YYRKTDNTLLEH
+411 QLYYRETDNSMLGTLQ
-423 LRQWDDLRPTATQL
+423 QWDSLRVTATQR
-437 TQGLGK
+437 TDGLGK
-443 ERLYGVY
+443 TKDYGLGWLRTQFAISKNIDGMILSSWER
-450 IFNARFQ
+450 
-457 AVPKLVEGRLTTYWN
+457 T
-472 RSDRKDFN
+472 DREAFN
-480 RQQVTYAESALP
+480 RQHSTAEAT
-492 SVSPA
+492 A
-497 FRHEYRDYHT
+497 TDYFRHEYEDAST
-507 TDYKFEPSL
+507 TRYRFEPSL
-516 SYDHRLWKQLHIY
+516 TYGHHLWKQLHMS

-534 SLSGNH
+534 QISGSN
-540 SDDQLYILNNLAGW
+540 SNDQLYMLNDLAGW

-583 SRLQQQENEC
+583 SRLQQQENEF
-593 TVALK
+593 TVALR
-598 WNKTEHFPVDVTL
+598 WNKTDHFPVDVTL

-627 AIDTLARHTLFT
+627 AIDTLARHNLFT
-639 VNPSLHLKHKVWSL
+639 LNPSLHLKHKVWSL

-677 SIMEGNPSLKNNRRV
+677 SIIEGNPSLKNNRRV

-705 RTGLTGSRIESRY
+705 HTGLTGSRIESRY

-724 VAQGFTYDAQTS
+724 VAQGFTYDEQTS
-736 AYTYRPENVEGNWQ
+736 AYTYRPENVEGNWS

-761 SKNQKWWLD
+761 SKNQKWWID
-770 SSTGCDVWHSVDYA
+770 SGTGCDVWHSVDYA
-784 SVSGI
+784 SVSGMT
-789 LDAQLNKV
+789 DAQLNKV

-806 KLSYKAKHTKVS
+806 KLSYKAKNTKVS

-825 RRTWGHRSSLST
+825 RRTWGHRSTFSD
-837 RGGRGEGPNI
+837 I
-847 SAFDFRYGVNAMQTI
+847 SAFDFRYGVNAMQTV
-862 PTWNTTLNIDGM
+862 PTWNTTVSIDGM

-886 NKDEFVLNAFVTQPI
+886 NKDEFVLNASVTQPI

-953 NPKK
+953 SPKK

>member
-1 MNRRN
+1 MKRN
-6 IITTIL
+6 IITIIIA
-12 VLVAMTTGAQ
+12 LVAMTAGAQ

-44 VTLMRADCTAVECQ
+44 VTLMRADSTAVECQ

-101 VNVPDG
+101 VSVPDG

-151 DASAFQLPE
+151 DATAFQLPE

-251 SVGVIANAE
+251 SVGLIANAE
-260 LSDGT
+260 AAGGT
-265 HKRYQAKAFG
+265 HERYQARAFG
-275 LLLTKTLAM
+275 LLLTKTLTVGAF
-284 CGYANLNNI
+284 GNLNNI
-293 NDANRGSAGGRGWLP
+293 NDISRSLSQGWHE
-308 GQGVVMG
+308 GQGLIMG
-315 NQNRLSTRKAAGVA
+315 NQNKPSTRKAAGMSL
-329 IDYQSTKKWDVFPA
+329 DYQSTKKMYYGFPA
-343 FPRIALNVDID
+343 IQDALEIA
-354 FDHIDDIDEADTYRE
+354 FDHYDDLDESGTYQE
-369 RFLPAGTAFSQNMRN
+369 RFLPTGTAFAQNMRTSRN
-384 ARKKITAFQA
+384 KMTAVQVI
-394 QCYFHWL
+394 QQLVWL
-401 PFVFESHPNI
+401 PWLLGSNI
-411 YYRKTDNTLLEH
+411 QLYYRETDNSMLSTLQ
-423 LRQWDDLRPTATQL
+423 QWDSLRVTATQR
-437 TQGLGK
+437 TDGLGK
-443 ERLYGVY
+443 TKDYGLGWLRTQFAISKNIDGMILSSWER
-450 IFNARFQ
+450 
-457 AVPKLVEGRLTTYWN
+457 T
-472 RSDRKDFN
+472 DREAFN
-480 RQQVTYAESALP
+480 RQHSTAEAT
-492 SVSPA
+492 A
-497 FRHEYRDYHT
+497 TDYFRHEYEDAST
-507 TDYKFEPSL
+507 TRYRFEPSL
-516 SYDHRLWKQLHIY
+516 TYGHHLWKQLHMS

-534 SLSGNH
+534 QISGSN
-540 SDDQLYILNNLAGW
+540 SNDQLYMLNDLAGW

-583 SRLQQQENEC
+583 SRLQQQENEF
-593 TVALK
+593 TVALR
-598 WNKTEHFPVDVTL
+598 WNKTDHFPVDVTL

-627 AIDTLARHTLFT
+627 AIDTLARHNLFT
-639 VNPSLHLKHKVWSL
+639 LNPSLHLKHKVWSL

-677 SIMEGNPSLKNNRRV
+677 SIIEGNPSLKNNRRV

-705 RTGLTGSRIESRY
+705 HTGLTGSRIESRY

-724 VAQGFTYDAQTS
+724 VAQGFTYDEQTS
-736 AYTYRPENVEGNWQ
+736 AYTYRPENVEGNWS

-761 SKNQKWWLD
+761 SKNQKWWID
-770 SSTGCDVWHSVDYA
+770 SGTGCDVWHSVDYA
-784 SVSGI
+784 SVSGMT
-789 LDAQLNKV
+789 DAQLNKV

-806 KLSYKAKHTKVS
+806 KLSYKAKNTKVS

-825 RRTWGHRSSLST
+825 RRTWGHRSTFSD
-837 RGGRGEGPNI
+837 I
-847 SAFDFRYGVNAMQTI
+847 SAFDFRYGVNAMQTV
-862 PTWNTTLNIDGM
+862 PTWNTTVSIDGM

-886 NKDEFVLNAFVTQPI
+886 NKDEFVLNASVTQPI

-953 NPKK
+953 SPKK

>member
-1 MNRRN
+1 MKRN
-6 IITTIL
+6 IITIIIALIATS
-12 VLVAMTTGAQ
+12 AWAQ
-22 EKVTLQGSIQDS
+22 ETNSVTLQGSIQDS

-44 VTLMRADCTAVECQ
+44 VTLMRADSTAVECQ
-58 PKVYELGN
+58 PKVYEIGN

-95 EDGWAK
+95 DDGWAK
-101 VNVPDG
+101 VSVPDG

-151 DASAFQLPE
+151 DATAFQLPE

-260 LSDGT
+260 AAGGT
-265 HKRYQAKAFG
+265 HDRYQARAFG
-275 LLLTKTLAM
+275 LLLTKTLTVGAF
-284 CGYANLNNI
+284 GNLNNI
-293 NDANRGSAGGRGWLP
+293 NDISRSLSQGWHE
-308 GQGVVMG
+308 GQGLIMG
-315 NQNRLSTRKAAGVA
+315 NQNKPSTRKAAGMSL
-329 IDYQSTKKWDVFPA
+329 DYQSTKKMYYGFPA
-343 FPRIALNVDID
+343 IQDALEIA
-354 FDHIDDIDEADTYRE
+354 FDHYDDLDESGTYQE
-369 RFLPAGTAFSQNMRN
+369 RFLPTGTAFAQNMRTSRN
-384 ARKKITAFQA
+384 KMTAVQVI
-394 QCYFHWL
+394 QQLVWL
-401 PFVFESHPNI
+401 PWLLGSNI
-411 YYRKTDNTLLEH
+411 QLYYRETDNSMLGTLQ
-423 LRQWDDLRPTATQL
+423 QWDSLRVTATQR
-437 TQGLGK
+437 TDGLGK
-443 ERLYGVY
+443 TKDYGLGWLRTQFAISKNIDGMILSSWER
-450 IFNARFQ
+450 
-457 AVPKLVEGRLTTYWN
+457 T
-472 RSDRKDFN
+472 DREAFN
-480 RQQVTYAESALP
+480 RQHSTAEAT
-492 SVSPA
+492 A
-497 FRHEYRDYHT
+497 TDYFRHEYEDAST
-507 TDYKFEPSL
+507 TRYRFEPSL
-516 SYDHRLWKQLHIY
+516 TYGHHLWKQLHMS

-534 SLSGNH
+534 QISGSN
-540 SDDQLYILNNLAGW
+540 SNDQLYMLNDLAGW

-583 SRLQQQENEC
+583 SRLQQQENEF
-593 TVALK
+593 TVALR
-598 WNKTEHFPVDVTL
+598 WNKTDRFPVDVTL

-627 AIDTLARHTLFT
+627 AIDTLARHNLFT
-639 VNPSLHLKHKVWSL
+639 LNPSLHLKHKVWSL

-705 RTGLTGSRIESRY
+705 HTGLTGSRIESRY

-724 VAQGFTYDAQTS
+724 VAQSFTYDEQTS

-750 WNTSLSTTFSL
+750 WNTSYNMTFSL
-761 SKNQKWWLD
+761 NKNQKWWVD
-770 SSTGCDVWHSVDYA
+770 SGTGCDVWHSVDYA

-806 KLSYKAKHTKVS
+806 KLSYKAKNTKVS

-825 RRTWGHRSSLST
+825 RRTWGHRSTFS
-837 RGGRGEGPNI
+837 NI

-862 PTWNTTLNIDGM
+862 PTWNTTLNINGM

-886 NKDEFVLNAFVTQPI
+886 NKDEFVLNASITQPI

-929 GRTETWYRVI
+929 GRTETWYRII

-953 NPKK
+953 SPKK

>member
-1 MNRRN
+1 MRRP
-6 IITTIL
+6 IITLIIALIATS
-12 VLVAMTTGAQ
+12 AWAQ
-22 EKVTLQGSIQDS
+22 ETNNVTLQGSIQDS

-44 VTLMRADCTAVECQ
+44 VTLMRTDSTAVECQ
-58 PKVYELGN
+58 PKVYEIGN

-71 STVFYIDVPRQ
+71 STVFYIDVPRR
-82 AANYI
+82 AADYI

-95 EDGWAK
+95 DDGWAK
-101 VNVPDG
+101 VSVPDG
-107 YKEKMLAVPMVN
+107 YKEKTLVVPMVN
-119 MKKSIMKTVGL
+119 MKKSIMKTIGL
-130 NEVVVKATRIKVKM
+130 KEVVVKATRIKVKM

-151 DASAFQLPE
+151 DATAFQLPE

-225 SLYSAIKGIK
+225 SLQAAMRGEK

-251 SVGVIANAE
+251 AVGVIANAE
-260 LSDGT
+260 AAGGT
-265 HKRYQAKAFG
+265 HDRYQARTFG
-275 LLLTKTLAM
+275 LLLTKTLTVGAF
-284 CGYANLNNI
+284 GNLNNI
-293 NDANRGSAGGRGWLP
+293 NDGSRSLAQGWHE
-308 GQGVVMG
+308 GQGLIMG
-315 NQNRLSTRKAAGVA
+315 NQNKPSTRKAAGVN
-329 IDYQSTKKWDVFPA
+329 IDYQSTKKQYGFPA
-343 FPRIALNVDID
+343 IAENVEIA
-354 FDHIDDIDEADTYRE
+354 FDRYNNIDESGIYQE
-369 RFLPAGTAFSQNMRN
+369 RFLPVGTAFSERMRTSRN
-384 ARKKITAFQA
+384 KMTAVQVIN
-394 QCYFHWL
+394 QFHCLPWL
-401 PFVFESHPNI
+401 FECSAHL
-411 YYRKTDNTLLEH
+411 YYRETDNSILGTLQ
-423 LRQWDDLRPTATQL
+423 QWDSLRVTATQR
-437 TQGLGK
+437 TEGLGK
-443 ERLYGVY
+443 TRDYGLGWLRARFP
-450 IFNARFQ
+450 IFN
-457 AVPKLVEGRLTTYWN
+457 KIEGNVNAYWT
-472 RSDRKDFN
+472 RTDREAFN
-480 RQQVTYAESALP
+480 RQHSTAEAT
-492 SVSPA
+492 A
-497 FRHEYRDYHT
+497 TDYFRHEYEDAST
-507 TDYKFEPSL
+507 TQYRFEPSL
-516 SYDHRLWKQLHIY
+516 SYDRRLWKQLHMY

-534 SLSGNH
+534 QLSGSN
-540 SDDQLYILNNLAGW
+540 SNDQLYMLNDLAGW

-562 DLLPSNR
+562 GLLPSNR
-569 DLLRSVYD
+569 ELLRSVYD

-583 SRLQQQENEC
+583 SRLQQQESEF

-627 AIDTLARHTLFT
+627 AIDTLARHNLFT
-639 VNPSLHLKHKVWSL
+639 LNPSLHLKHKVWSVRL
-653 RVGMTTSTP
+653 GLTTYSP
-662 GLMNLMPYRDARNAL
+662 GLMNLMPYRDTRNAL
-677 SIMEGNPSLKNNRRV
+677 SIIEGNPRLRDNRRV
-692 NASIT
+692 NASMT
-697 WSPKLASR
+697 WSPQLASH

-724 VAQGFTYDAQTS
+724 VAQGFTYNEQTS
-736 AYTYRPENVEGNWQ
+736 AYTYRPENVEGNWS

-761 SKNQKWWLD
+761 SKNQKWWID
-770 SSTGCDVWHSVDYA
+770 SGTGCDVWHSVDYA
-784 SVSGI
+784 SVSGMT
-789 LDAQLNKV
+789 DAQLNKV

-806 KLSYKAKHTKVS
+806 KLSYKAKNTKVS

-825 RRTWGHRSSLST
+825 RRTWGHRPTFSD
-837 RGGRGEGPNI
+837 I
-847 SAFDFRYGVNAMQTI
+847 SAFDFRYGINAMQTI
-862 PTWNTTLNIDGM
+862 PTWNTTLNIDGV

-886 NKDEFVLNAFVTQPI
+886 NKDEFVLNASITQPI
-901 LHGKVK
+901 LHGKVR

>member
-1 MNRRN
+1 MKRN
-6 IITTIL
+6 IITIIIA
-12 VLVAMTTGAQ
+12 LVAMTAGAQ

-44 VTLMRADCTAVECQ
+44 VTLMRADSTAVECQ

-101 VNVPDG
+101 VSVPDG

-251 SVGVIANAE
+251 SVGLIANAE
-260 LSDGT
+260 AAGGT
-265 HKRYQAKAFG
+265 HERYQARAFG
-275 LLLTKTLAM
+275 LLLTKTLTVGAF
-284 CGYANLNNI
+284 GNLNNI
-293 NDANRGSAGGRGWLP
+293 NDISRSLSQGWHE
-308 GQGVVMG
+308 GQGLIMG
-315 NQNRLSTRKAAGVA
+315 NQNKPSTRKAAGMSL
-329 IDYQSTKKWDVFPA
+329 DYQSTKKMYYGFPA
-343 FPRIALNVDID
+343 IQDALEIA
-354 FDHIDDIDEADTYRE
+354 FDHYDDLDESGTYQE
-369 RFLPAGTAFSQNMRN
+369 RFLPTGTAFAQNMRTSRN
-384 ARKKITAFQA
+384 KMTAVQVI
-394 QCYFHWL
+394 QQLVWL
-401 PFVFESHPNI
+401 PWLLGSNI
-411 YYRKTDNTLLEH
+411 QLYYRETDNSMLSTLQ
-423 LRQWDDLRPTATQL
+423 QWDSLRVTATQR
-437 TQGLGK
+437 TDGLGK
-443 ERLYGVY
+443 TKDYGLGWLRTQFAISKNIDGMILSSWER
-450 IFNARFQ
+450 
-457 AVPKLVEGRLTTYWN
+457 T
-472 RSDRKDFN
+472 DREAFN
-480 RQQVTYAESALP
+480 RQHSTAEAT
-492 SVSPA
+492 A
-497 FRHEYRDYHT
+497 TDYFRHEYEDAST
-507 TDYKFEPSL
+507 TRYRFEPSL
-516 SYDHRLWKQLHIY
+516 TYGHHLWKQLHMS

-534 SLSGNH
+534 QISGSN
-540 SDDQLYILNNLAGW
+540 SNDQLYMLNDLAGW

-583 SRLQQQENEC
+583 SRLQQQENEF
-593 TVALK
+593 TVALR
-598 WNKTEHFPVDVTL
+598 WNKTDHFPVDVTL

-627 AIDTLARHTLFT
+627 AIDTLARHNLFT
-639 VNPSLHLKHKVWSL
+639 LNPSLHLKHKVWSL

-677 SIMEGNPSLKNNRRV
+677 SIIEGNPSLKNNRRV

-705 RTGLTGSRIESRY
+705 HTGLTGSRIESRY

-724 VAQGFTYDAQTS
+724 VAQGFTYDEQTS
-736 AYTYRPENVEGNWQ
+736 AYTYRPENVEGNWS

-761 SKNQKWWLD
+761 SKNQKWWID
-770 SSTGCDVWHSVDYA
+770 SGTGCDVWHSVDYA
-784 SVSGI
+784 SVSGMT
-789 LDAQLNKV
+789 DAQLNKV

-806 KLSYKAKHTKVS
+806 KLSYKAKNTKVS

-825 RRTWGHRSSLST
+825 RRTWGHRSTFSD
-837 RGGRGEGPNI
+837 I
-847 SAFDFRYGVNAMQTI
+847 SAFDFRYGVNAMQTV
-862 PTWNTTLNIDGM
+862 PTWNTTVSIDGM

-886 NKDEFVLNAFVTQPI
+886 NKDEFVLNASVTQPI

-953 NPKK
+953 SPKK

>member
-1 MNRRN
+1 MNR
-6 IITTIL
+6 IIIIALAALT
-12 VLVAMTTGAQ
+12 AGAQ
-22 EKVTLQGSIQDS
+22 DKVTLQGSIQDS

-44 VTLMRADCTAVECQ
+44 VTLMRADSTAVECQ

-71 STVFYIDVPRQ
+71 STVFYIEVPRQ
-82 AANYI
+82 AENYI

-101 VNVPDG
+101 VSVPDG
-107 YKEKMLAVPMVN
+107 YKEKVLTVPMVN

-225 SLYSAIKGIK
+225 SLQAAMRGEK

-260 LSDGT
+260 AAGGT
-265 HKRYQAKAFG
+265 HDRYQARAFG
-275 LLLTKTLAM
+275 LLLTKTLTVGAF
-284 CGYANLNNI
+284 GNLNNI
-293 NDANRGSAGGRGWLP
+293 NDGSRAIAQGWNQ
-308 GQGVVMG
+308 GQGLIMG
-315 NQNRLSTRKAAGVA
+315 NQNKPSTRKAAGVN
-329 IDYQSTKKWDVFPA
+329 IDYQSTKKQYGFPA
-343 FPRIALNVDID
+343 IAENVEIA
-354 FDHIDDIDEADTYRE
+354 FDRYDNLDESGAYQE
-369 RFLPAGTAFSQNMRN
+369 RFLPAGTAFAESMRSSRN
-384 ARKKITAFQA
+384 KMTAVQLIN
-394 QCYFHWL
+394 QFHRLPWL
-401 PFVFESHPNI
+401 FESYINL
-411 YYRKTDNTLLEH
+411 YYRETDNSMLGTLQ
-423 LRQWDDLRPTATQL
+423 QWDSLRVTATQR
-437 TQGLGK
+437 TEGLGK
-443 ERLYGVY
+443 TKDYGLGWLR
-450 IFNARFQ
+450 ARF
-457 AVPKLVEGRLTTYWN
+457 PTIKRVEGTIQAYWT
-472 RSDRKDFN
+472 RTEREAFN
-480 RQQVTYAESALP
+480 RQHSTTGATATEY
-492 SVSPA
+492 
-497 FRHEYRDYHT
+497 FRHEYEDAST
-507 TDYKFEPSL
+507 TEYKFEPSL
-516 SYDHRLWKQLHIY
+516 TYGRRLWKKLHIY

-534 SLSGNH
+534 QLSGSN
-540 SDDQLYILNNLAGW
+540 SNDKLYLLNDLAGW

-562 DLLPSNR
+562 GLLPSNR
-569 DLLRSVYD
+569 ELLSRVYD
-577 TENSTR
+577 AENSTYSHLR
-583 SRLQQQENEC
+583 QQENEF
-593 TVALK
+593 TVSLK
-598 WNKTEHFPVDVTL
+598 WNKTERFPVDVTL

-627 AIDTLARHTLFT
+627 AIDTLARHNLFT

-705 RTGLTGSRIESRY
+705 HTGLTGSRIESRY
-718 VYHIRS
+718 VYHFRS
-724 VAQGFTYDAQTS
+724 VAQGFTYDEQTS
-736 AYTYRPENVEGNWQ
+736 AYTFRPENVEGNWQ

-761 SKNQKWWLD
+761 SKNQKWWID

-806 KLSYKAKHTKVS
+806 KLSYKAKNTKVS

-825 RRTWGHRSSLST
+825 RRTWGHRSTFS
-837 RGGRGEGPNI
+837 NI

-862 PTWNTTLNIDGM
+862 PTWNTTLNVDGM

-886 NKDEFVLNAFVTQPI
+886 NKDEFVLNASVTQPI

-939 PNYVMLRVAWQFNR
+939 PNYVMLRVAWHFNR
-953 NPKK
+953 SPKKN

>member
-1 MNRRN
+1 MSRKN
-6 IITTIL
+6 IITLIL
-12 VLVAMTTGAQ
+12 ALVALTAGAQ

-44 VTLMRADCTAVECQ
+44 VTLMRADSTAVECQ
-58 PKVYELGN
+58 PKVYEIGN

-95 EDGWAK
+95 DDGWAK
-101 VNVPDG
+101 VSVPDG
-107 YKEKMLAVPMVN
+107 YKEKTLVVPMVN
-119 MKKSIMKTVGL
+119 MKKSIMKTIGL
-130 NEVVVKATRIKVKM
+130 KEVVVKATRIKVKM

-151 DASAFQLPE
+151 DATAFQLPE

-225 SLYSAIKGIK
+225 SLQAAMRGEK

-260 LSDGT
+260 AAGGT
-265 HKRYQAKAFG
+265 HERYQARAFG
-275 LLLTKTLAM
+275 LLLTKTLTVGAF
-284 CGYANLNNI
+284 GNLNNI
-293 NDANRGSAGGRGWLP
+293 NDGSRAIAQGWNQ
-308 GQGVVMG
+308 GQGLIMG
-315 NQNRLSTRKAAGVA
+315 NQNKPSTRKAAGVN
-329 IDYQSTKKWDVFPA
+329 IDYQSTKKQYGFPA
-343 FPRIALNVDID
+343 IAENVEIA
-354 FDHIDDIDEADTYRE
+354 FDRYDNLDESGAYQE
-369 RFLPAGTAFSQNMRN
+369 RFLPAGTAFAESMRSSRN
-384 ARKKITAFQA
+384 KMTAVQLIN
-394 QCYFHWL
+394 QFHRLPWL
-401 PFVFESHPNI
+401 FESYINL
-411 YYRKTDNTLLEH
+411 YYRETDNSMLGTLQ
-423 LRQWDDLRPTATQL
+423 QWDSLRVTATQR
-437 TQGLGK
+437 TEGLGK
-443 ERLYGVY
+443 TKDYGLGWLR
-450 IFNARFQ
+450 ARF
-457 AVPKLVEGRLTTYWN
+457 PTIKRVEGTIQAYWT
-472 RSDRKDFN
+472 RTEREAFN
-480 RQQVTYAESALP
+480 RQHSTTGATATEY
-492 SVSPA
+492 
-497 FRHEYRDYHT
+497 FRHEYEDAST
-507 TDYKFEPSL
+507 TEYKFEPSL
-516 SYDHRLWKQLHIY
+516 TYDRRLWKKLHIY

-534 SLSGNH
+534 QLSGSN
-540 SDDQLYILNNLAGW
+540 SNDKLYLLNDLAGW

-569 DLLRSVYD
+569 ELLRSVYD

-583 SRLQQQENEC
+583 SRLQQQENEF

-627 AIDTLARHTLFT
+627 VIDTLARHNLFT

-677 SIMEGNPSLKNNRRV
+677 SIVEGNPSLKNNRRV

-697 WSPKLASR
+697 WSPKLASH

-724 VAQGFTYDAQTS
+724 VAQGFTYDEQTS

-761 SKNQKWWLD
+761 SKNQKWWID

-806 KLSYKAKHTKVS
+806 KLSYKAKNTKVS

-825 RRTWGHRSSLST
+825 RRTWGHRSTFS
-837 RGGRGEGPNI
+837 NI

-886 NKDEFVLNAFVTQPI
+886 NKDEFVLNASVTQPI

-953 NPKK
+953 SPNKN

>member
-1 MNRRN
+1 MKRN
-6 IITTIL
+6 IITIIIA
-12 VLVAMTTGAQ
+12 LVAMTAGAQ

-44 VTLMRADCTAVECQ
+44 VTLMRADSTAVECQ

-101 VNVPDG
+101 VSVPDG

-251 SVGVIANAE
+251 SVGLIANAE
-260 LSDGT
+260 AAGGT
-265 HKRYQAKAFG
+265 HERYQARAFG
-275 LLLTKTLAM
+275 LLLTKTLTVGAF
-284 CGYANLNNI
+284 GNLNNI
-293 NDANRGSAGGRGWLP
+293 NDISRSLSQGWHE
-308 GQGVVMG
+308 GQGLIMG
-315 NQNRLSTRKAAGVA
+315 NQNKPSTRKAAGMSL
-329 IDYQSTKKWDVFPA
+329 DYQSTKKMYYGFPA
-343 FPRIALNVDID
+343 IQDALEIA
-354 FDHIDDIDEADTYRE
+354 FDHYDDLDESGTYQE
-369 RFLPAGTAFSQNMRN
+369 RFLPTGTAFAQNMRTSRN
-384 ARKKITAFQA
+384 KMTAVQVI
-394 QCYFHWL
+394 QQLVWL
-401 PFVFESHPNI
+401 PWLLGSNI
-411 YYRKTDNTLLEH
+411 QLYYRETDNSMLSTLQ
-423 LRQWDDLRPTATQL
+423 QWDSLRVTATQR
-437 TQGLGK
+437 TDGLGK
-443 ERLYGVY
+443 TKDYGLGWLRTQFAISKNIDGMILSSWER
-450 IFNARFQ
+450 
-457 AVPKLVEGRLTTYWN
+457 T
-472 RSDRKDFN
+472 DREAFN
-480 RQQVTYAESALP
+480 RQHSTAEAT
-492 SVSPA
+492 A
-497 FRHEYRDYHT
+497 TDYFRHEYEDAST
-507 TDYKFEPSL
+507 TRYRFEPSL
-516 SYDHRLWKQLHIY
+516 TYGHHLWKQLHMS

-534 SLSGNH
+534 QISGSN
-540 SDDQLYILNNLAGW
+540 SNDQLYMLNDLAGW

-583 SRLQQQENEC
+583 SRLQQQENEF
-593 TVALK
+593 TVALR
-598 WNKTEHFPVDVTL
+598 WNKTDHFPVDVTL

-627 AIDTLARHTLFT
+627 AIDTLARHNLFT
-639 VNPSLHLKHKVWSL
+639 LNPSLHLKHKVWSL

-677 SIMEGNPSLKNNRRV
+677 SIIEGNPSLKNNRRV

-705 RTGLTGSRIESRY
+705 HTGLTGSRIESRY

-724 VAQGFTYDAQTS
+724 VAQGFTYDEQTS
-736 AYTYRPENVEGNWQ
+736 AYTYRPENVEGNWS

-761 SKNQKWWLD
+761 SKNQKWWID
-770 SSTGCDVWHSVDYA
+770 SGTGCDVWHSVDYA
-784 SVSGI
+784 SVSGMT
-789 LDAQLNKV
+789 DAQLNKV

-806 KLSYKAKHTKVS
+806 KLSYKAKNTKVS

-825 RRTWGHRSSLST
+825 RRTWGHRSTFSD
-837 RGGRGEGPNI
+837 I
-847 SAFDFRYGVNAMQTI
+847 SAFDFRYGVSAMQTV
-862 PTWNTTLNIDGM
+862 PTWNTTVSIDGM

-886 NKDEFVLNAFVTQPI
+886 NKDEFVLNASVTQPI

-953 NPKK
+953 SPKK

>member
-1 MNRRN
+1 MKRQ
-6 IITTIL
+6 IITIIIALIATS
-12 VLVAMTTGAQ
+12 AWAQ
-22 EKVTLQGSIQDS
+22 ETNNVTLQGSIQDS

-44 VTLMRADCTAVECQ
+44 VTLMRADSTAVECQ
-58 PKVYELGN
+58 PKVYEIGN

-71 STVFYIDVPRQ
+71 STVFYIDVPRR
-82 AANYI
+82 AADYI

-95 EDGWAK
+95 DDGWAR
-101 VNVPDG
+101 VSVPDG
-107 YKEKMLAVPMVN
+107 YKEKTLVVPMVN

-151 DASAFQLPE
+151 DATAFQLPE

-225 SLYSAIKGIK
+225 SLQAAMRGEK

-251 SVGVIANAE
+251 AVGVIANAE
-260 LSDGT
+260 AAGGT
-265 HKRYQAKAFG
+265 HERYQARAFG
-275 LLLTKTLAM
+275 LLLTKTLTVGAF
-284 CGYANLNNI
+284 GNLNNI
-293 NDANRGSAGGRGWLP
+293 NDGSRAIAQGWNQ
-308 GQGVVMG
+308 GQGLIMG
-315 NQNRLSTRKAAGVA
+315 NQNKPSTRKAAGMSL
-329 IDYQSTKKWDVFPA
+329 DYQSTKKQYGFPA
-343 FPRIALNVDID
+343 IAEKVEIA
-354 FDHIDDIDEADTYRE
+354 FDHYDDLDESGTYQE
-369 RFLPAGTAFSQNMRN
+369 RFLPAGTAFAENMRSSRN
-384 ARKKITAFQA
+384 KMTAVQLIN
-394 QCYFHWL
+394 QFHRLPWL
-401 PFVFESHPNI
+401 FESYINL
-411 YYRKTDNTLLEH
+411 YYRETDNSMLGTLQ
-423 LRQWDDLRPTATQL
+423 QWDSLRVTATQR
-437 TQGLGK
+437 TEGLGK
-443 ERLYGVY
+443 TKDYGLGWLR
-450 IFNARFQ
+450 ARF
-457 AVPKLVEGRLTTYWN
+457 PTIKRVEGTIQAYWT
-472 RSDRKDFN
+472 RAEREAFN
-480 RQQVTYAESALP
+480 RQHSTTGATATDY
-492 SVSPA
+492 
-497 FRHEYRDYHT
+497 FRHEYEDAST
-507 TDYKFEPSL
+507 TEYKFEPSL
-516 SYDHRLWKQLHIY
+516 TYDRRLWKKLHIY

-534 SLSGNH
+534 QITGSNSN
-540 SDDQLYILNNLAGW
+540 DKLYLLNDLAGW

-569 DLLRSVYD
+569 ELLRSVFD

-583 SRLQQQENEC
+583 SRLQQQENEF

-611 SLPVYAQHE
+611 SLPIYAQHE

-627 AIDTLARHTLFT
+627 AIDTLARHNLFT

-697 WSPKLASR
+697 WSPKLASH

-750 WNTSLSTTFSL
+750 WNTSYNMTFSL
-761 SKNQKWWLD
+761 SKNQKWWID

-784 SVSGI
+784 SVSGMT
-789 LDAQLNKV
+789 DAQLNKV
-797 ETVNLSENL
+797 ETVNFSENL
-806 KLSYKAKHTKVS
+806 KLSYKAKNTKVS

-825 RRTWGHRSSLST
+825 RRTRGHRSTFS
-837 RGGRGEGPNI
+837 NI

-886 NKDEFVLNAFVTQPI
+886 NKDEFVLNASITQPI

-953 NPKK
+953 SPKKS

>member
-1 MNRRN
+1 MKRQ
-6 IITTIL
+6 IITIIIA
-12 VLVAMTTGAQ
+12 LVAMTAGAQ

-44 VTLMRADCTAVECQ
+44 VTLMRADSTAVECQ

-95 EDGWAK
+95 DDGWAK
-101 VNVPDG
+101 VSVPDG

-151 DASAFQLPE
+151 DATAFQLPE

-260 LSDGT
+260 AAGGT
-265 HKRYQAKAFG
+265 HDRYQARAFG
-275 LLLTKTLAM
+275 LLLTKTLTVGAF
-284 CGYANLNNI
+284 GNLNNI
-293 NDANRGSAGGRGWLP
+293 NDISRSLSQGWHE
-308 GQGVVMG
+308 GQGLIMG
-315 NQNRLSTRKAAGVA
+315 NQNKPSTRKAAGMSL
-329 IDYQSTKKWDVFPA
+329 DYQSTKKMYYGFPA
-343 FPRIALNVDID
+343 IQDALEIA
-354 FDHIDDIDEADTYRE
+354 FDHYDDLDESGTYQE
-369 RFLPAGTAFSQNMRN
+369 RFLPTGTAFAQNMRTSRN
-384 ARKKITAFQA
+384 KMTAVQVI
-394 QCYFHWL
+394 QQLVWL
-401 PFVFESHPNI
+401 PWLLGSNI
-411 YYRKTDNTLLEH
+411 QLYYRETDNSMLGTLQ
-423 LRQWDDLRPTATQL
+423 QWDSLRVTATQR
-437 TQGLGK
+437 TDGLGK
-443 ERLYGVY
+443 TKDYGLGWLRTQFAISKNIDGMILSSWER
-450 IFNARFQ
+450 
-457 AVPKLVEGRLTTYWN
+457 T
-472 RSDRKDFN
+472 DREVFN
-480 RQQVTYAESALP
+480 RQHSTAEAT
-492 SVSPA
+492 A
-497 FRHEYRDYHT
+497 TDYFRHEYEDAST
-507 TDYKFEPSL
+507 TRYRFEPSL
-516 SYDHRLWKQLHIY
+516 TYGHHLWKQLHMS

-534 SLSGNH
+534 QISGSN
-540 SDDQLYILNNLAGW
+540 SNDQLYMLNDLAGW

-583 SRLQQQENEC
+583 SRLQQQENEF
-593 TVALK
+593 TVALR
-598 WNKTEHFPVDVTL
+598 WNKTDRFPVDVTL

-627 AIDTLARHTLFT
+627 AIDTLARHNLFT
-639 VNPSLHLKHKVWSL
+639 LNPSLHLKHKVWSL

-705 RTGLTGSRIESRY
+705 HTGLTGSRIESRY

-724 VAQGFTYDAQTS
+724 VAQGFTYDEQTS

-761 SKNQKWWLD
+761 SKNQKWWID
-770 SSTGCDVWHSVDYA
+770 SGTGCDVWHSVDYA

-797 ETVNLSENL
+797 ETVNLSENV
-806 KLSYKAKHTKVS
+806 KLSYKVKNTKVS

-825 RRTWGHRSSLST
+825 RRTWGHRSTFS
-837 RGGRGEGPNI
+837 NI

-886 NKDEFVLNAFVTQPI
+886 NKDEFVLNASVTQPI

-953 NPKK
+953 SPKK

>member
-1 MNRRN
+1 MKRQ
-6 IITTIL
+6 IITIIIALIATS
-12 VLVAMTTGAQ
+12 AWAQ
-22 EKVTLQGSIQDS
+22 ETNNVTLQGSIQDS

-44 VTLMRADCTAVECQ
+44 VTLMRADSTAVECQ

-82 AANYI
+82 AADYI

-95 EDGWAK
+95 DDGWAK
-101 VNVPDG
+101 VSVPDG
-107 YKEKMLAVPMVN
+107 YKEKTLVVPMVN
-119 MKKSIMKTVGL
+119 MRKSVMKTVGL
-130 NEVVVKATRIKVKM
+130 KEVVVKATRIKVKM

-151 DASAFQLPE
+151 DATAFQLPE

-225 SLYSAIKGIK
+225 SLQAAMRGEK

-251 SVGVIANAE
+251 AVGVIANAE
-260 LSDGT
+260 AAGGT
-265 HKRYQAKAFG
+265 HERYQARAFG
-275 LLLTKTLAM
+275 LLLTKTLTVGAF
-284 CGYANLNNI
+284 GNLNNI
-293 NDANRGSAGGRGWLP
+293 NDGSRAIAQGWNQ
-308 GQGVVMG
+308 GQGLIMG
-315 NQNRLSTRKAAGVA
+315 NQNKPSTRKAAGMSL
-329 IDYQSTKKWDVFPA
+329 DYQSTKKQYGFPA
-343 FPRIALNVDID
+343 IAENVEIA
-354 FDHIDDIDEADTYRE
+354 FDHYDDLDESGTYQE
-369 RFLPAGTAFSQNMRN
+369 RFLPAGTAFAESMRSSRN
-384 ARKKITAFQA
+384 KMTAVQLIN
-394 QCYFHWL
+394 QFHRLPWL
-401 PFVFESHPNI
+401 FESYINL
-411 YYRKTDNTLLEH
+411 YYRETDNSMLGTLQ
-423 LRQWDDLRPTATQL
+423 QWDSLRVTATQR
-437 TQGLGK
+437 TEGLGK
-443 ERLYGVY
+443 TKDYGLGWLR
-450 IFNARFQ
+450 ARF
-457 AVPKLVEGRLTTYWN
+457 PTIKRVEGTIQAYWT
-472 RSDRKDFN
+472 RTEREAFN
-480 RQQVTYAESALP
+480 RQHSTTGATATDY
-492 SVSPA
+492 
-497 FRHEYRDYHT
+497 FRHEYEDAST
-507 TDYKFEPSL
+507 TEYKFEPSL
-516 SYDHRLWKQLHIY
+516 TYNRRLWKKLHIY

-534 SLSGNH
+534 QITGSNSN
-540 SDDQLYILNNLAGW
+540 DKLYLLNDLAGW

-569 DLLRSVYD
+569 ELLSRVYD
-577 TENSTR
+577 AENSTYSHLR
-583 SRLQQQENEC
+583 QQENEF
-593 TVALK
+593 TVSLK
-598 WNKTEHFPVDVTL
+598 WNKTERFPVDVTL

-627 AIDTLARHTLFT
+627 AIDTLARHNLFT
-639 VNPSLHLKHKVWSL
+639 LNPSLHLKHKIWSL
-653 RVGMTTSTP
+653 RLGLTTSTP

-697 WSPKLASR
+697 WSPKLASH

-724 VAQGFTYDAQTS
+724 VAQGFTYDEQTS
-736 AYTYRPENVEGNWQ
+736 AYTYRPENVEG
-750 WNTSLSTTFSL
+750 FSL
-761 SKNQKWWLD
+761 SKNQKWWID
-770 SSTGCDVWHSVDYA
+770 SGTGCDVWHSVDYA

-806 KLSYKAKHTKVS
+806 KLSYKAKNTKVS

-825 RRTWGHRSSLST
+825 RRTWGHRSTFS
-837 RGGRGEGPNI
+837 NI

-886 NKDEFVLNAFVTQPI
+886 NKDEFVLNASVTQPI

-953 NPKK
+953 SPKK

>member
-1 MNRRN
+1 MKRQ
-6 IITTIL
+6 IITIIIALIATS
-12 VLVAMTTGAQ
+12 AWAQ
-22 EKVTLQGSIQDS
+22 ETNNVTLQGSIQDS

-44 VTLMRADCTAVECQ
+44 VTLMRADSTAVECQ

-82 AANYI
+82 AADYI

-95 EDGWAK
+95 DDGWAK
-101 VNVPDG
+101 VSVPDG
-107 YKEKMLAVPMVN
+107 YKEKTLVVPMVN
-119 MKKSIMKTVGL
+119 MRKSVMKTVGL
-130 NEVVVKATRIKVKM
+130 KEVVVKATRIKVKM

-151 DASAFQLPE
+151 DATAFQLPE

-225 SLYSAIKGIK
+225 SLQAAMRGEK

-251 SVGVIANAE
+251 AVGVIANAE
-260 LSDGT
+260 AAGGT
-265 HKRYQAKAFG
+265 HERYQARAFG
-275 LLLTKTLAM
+275 LLLTKTLTVGAF
-284 CGYANLNNI
+284 GNLNNI
-293 NDANRGSAGGRGWLP
+293 NDGSRAIAQGWNQ
-308 GQGVVMG
+308 GQGLIMG
-315 NQNRLSTRKAAGVA
+315 NQNKPSTRKAAGMSL
-329 IDYQSTKKWDVFPA
+329 DYQSTKKQYGFPA
-343 FPRIALNVDID
+343 IAENVEIA
-354 FDHIDDIDEADTYRE
+354 FDRYDNLDESGAYQE
-369 RFLPAGTAFSQNMRN
+369 RFLPAGTAFAESMRSSRN
-384 ARKKITAFQA
+384 KMTAVQLIN
-394 QCYFHWL
+394 QFHRLPWL
-401 PFVFESHPNI
+401 FESYINL
-411 YYRKTDNTLLEH
+411 YYRETDNSMLGTLQ
-423 LRQWDDLRPTATQL
+423 QWDSLRVTATQR
-437 TQGLGK
+437 TEGLGK
-443 ERLYGVY
+443 TKDYGLGWLR
-450 IFNARFQ
+450 ARF
-457 AVPKLVEGRLTTYWN
+457 PTIKRVEGTIQAYWT
-472 RSDRKDFN
+472 RAEREAFN
-480 RQQVTYAESALP
+480 RQHSTTGATATDY
-492 SVSPA
+492 
-497 FRHEYRDYHT
+497 FRHEYEDAST
-507 TDYKFEPSL
+507 TEYKFEPSL
-516 SYDHRLWKQLHIY
+516 TYNRRLWKKLHIY

-534 SLSGNH
+534 QITGSNSN
-540 SDDQLYILNNLAGW
+540 DKLYLLNDLAGW

-569 DLLRSVYD
+569 ELLSRVYD
-577 TENSTR
+577 AENSTYSHLR
-583 SRLQQQENEC
+583 QQENEF
-593 TVALK
+593 TVSLK
-598 WNKTEHFPVDVTL
+598 WNKTERFPVDVTL

-627 AIDTLARHTLFT
+627 AIDTLARHNLFT
-639 VNPSLHLKHKVWSL
+639 LNPSLHLKHKIWSL
-653 RVGMTTSTP
+653 RLGLTTSTP

-697 WSPKLASR
+697 WSPKLASH

-724 VAQGFTYDAQTS
+724 VAQGFTYDEQTS

-761 SKNQKWWLD
+761 SKNQKWWID
-770 SSTGCDVWHSVDYA
+770 SGTGCDVWHSVDYA

-806 KLSYKAKHTKVS
+806 KLSYKAKNTKVS

-825 RRTWGHRSSLST
+825 RRTWGHRSTFS
-837 RGGRGEGPNI
+837 NI

-886 NKDEFVLNAFVTQPI
+886 NKDEFVLNASVTQPI

-953 NPKK
+953 SPKK

>member
-1 MNRRN
+1 MNKRHLF
-6 IITTIL
+6 TLIL
-12 VLVAMTTGAQ
+12 VLASLTAGAQ

-44 VTLMRADCTAVECQ
+44 VTLMRADSTLVECE
-58 PKVYELGN
+58 PMIHHFGN
-66 DEMHI
+66 DSMHV
-71 STVFYIDVPRQ
+71 STMYFIEVPRQ
-82 AANYI
+82 AGKYI
-87 IRVQKDGY
+87 VRVQKDGY
-95 EDGWAK
+95 DDGWANMTIPK
-101 VNVPDG
+101 D
-107 YKEKMLAVPMVN
+107 YKEKMLMVPRISMR
-119 MKKSIMKTVGL
+119 KSIMKNVDLG
-130 NEVVVKATRIKVKM
+130 EVVVKATRIKVKM

-151 DASAFQLPE
+151 DATAFQLPE

-192 TLNSRTLFKGNKK
+192 TLNSRKLFRGNSS
-205 VLLENLPY
+205 VLMENLPY

-225 SLYSAIKGIK
+225 SLYSALKGIK

-343 FPRIALNVDID
+343 FPRIALNVDVD

-369 RFLPAGTAFSQNMRN
+369 RFLPAGTAFSQNTRN

-401 PFVFESHPNI
+401 PFVFESHPSI
-411 YYRKTDNTLLEH
+411 YYRETDNTLLEH

-534 SLSGNH
+534 SLTGNH

-583 SRLQQQENEC
+583 SRLQQQENEF

-611 SLPVYAQHE
+611 SLPLYAQHE

-627 AIDTLARHTLFT
+627 AIDTLARHNLFT

-677 SIMEGNPSLKNNRRV
+677 SIIEGNPSLKNNRRV

-697 WSPKLASR
+697 WSPNLASR

-724 VAQGFTYDAQTS
+724 VAQGFTYDEQTS

-761 SKNQKWWLD
+761 SKNQKWWID
-770 SSTGCDVWHSVDYA
+770 SGTGCDVWHSVDYA

-797 ETVNLSENL
+797 ETVNFSENL
-806 KLSYKAKHTKVS
+806 KLSYKAKNTKVS

-825 RRTWGHRSSLST
+825 RRTWGHRSTFSD
-837 RGGRGEGPNI
+837 I

-886 NKDEFVLNAFVTQPI
+886 NKDEFVLNASITQPI

>member
-1 MNRRN
+1 MKRN
-6 IITTIL
+6 IITIIL
-12 VLVAMTTGAQ
+12 ALVAMTVGAQ

-44 VTLMRADCTAVECQ
+44 VTLMRADSTAVECQ

-101 VNVPDG
+101 VSVPDG
-107 YKEKMLAVPMVN
+107 YKEKVLTVPMVN

-151 DASAFQLPE
+151 DATAFQLPE

-260 LSDGT
+260 AAGGT
-265 HKRYQAKAFG
+265 HERYQARAFG
-275 LLLTKTLAM
+275 LLLTKTLTVGAF
-284 CGYANLNNI
+284 GNLNNI
-293 NDANRGSAGGRGWLP
+293 NDISRSLSQGWHE
-308 GQGVVMG
+308 GQGLIMG
-315 NQNRLSTRKAAGVA
+315 NQNKPSTRKAAGMSLA
-329 IDYQSTKKWDVFPA
+329 GMSLDYQSTKKMYGFPA
-343 FPRIALNVDID
+343 IQDGLEIA
-354 FDHIDDIDEADTYRE
+354 FDHYDDLDESGTYQE
-369 RFLPAGTAFSQNMRN
+369 RFLPTGTAFAQNMRTSRN
-384 ARKKITAFQA
+384 KMTAVQVI
-394 QCYFHWL
+394 QQLVWL
-401 PFVFESHPNI
+401 PWLLGSNI
-411 YYRKTDNTLLEH
+411 QLYYRETDNSMLGTLQ
-423 LRQWDDLRPTATQL
+423 QWDSLRVTATQR
-437 TQGLGK
+437 TDGLGK
-443 ERLYGVY
+443 TKDYGLGWLRTQFAISKNIDGMILSSWER
-450 IFNARFQ
+450 
-457 AVPKLVEGRLTTYWN
+457 T
-472 RSDRKDFN
+472 DREAFN
-480 RQQVTYAESALP
+480 RQHSTAEAT
-492 SVSPA
+492 A
-497 FRHEYRDYHT
+497 TDYFRHEYEDAST
-507 TDYKFEPSL
+507 TRYRFEPSL
-516 SYDHRLWKQLHIY
+516 TYGHHLWKQLHMS

-534 SLSGNH
+534 QISGSN
-540 SDDQLYILNNLAGW
+540 SNDQLYMLNDLAGW

-583 SRLQQQENEC
+583 SRLQQQENEF

-598 WNKTEHFPVDVTL
+598 WNKTDRFPVDVTL

-627 AIDTLARHTLFT
+627 AIDTLARHNLFT

-705 RTGLTGSRIESRY
+705 HTGLTGSRIESRY

-724 VAQGFTYDAQTS
+724 VAQGFTYDEQTS
-736 AYTYRPENVEGNWQ
+736 AYTYRPENVEGVEHVAEHHVLAQ
-750 WNTSLSTTFSL
+750 
-761 SKNQKWWLD
+761 QEPE
-770 SSTGCDVWHSVDYA
+770 VVDRQQHE
-784 SVSGI
+784 
-789 LDAQLNKV
+789 L
-797 ETVNLSENL
+797 
-806 KLSYKAKHTKVS
+806 
-818 LLGDLLW
+818 
-825 RRTWGHRSSLST
+825 RRVALRRLCF
-837 RGGRGEGPNI
+837 GER
-847 SAFDFRYGVNAMQTI
+847 DFRRSAEQSGDREPQ
-862 PTWNTTLNIDGM
+862 
-874 MLSRRGYGSDAM
+874 
-886 NKDEFVLNAFVTQPI
+886 
-901 LHGKVK
+901 
-907 LTLEGHDLLHQLSNT
+907 
-922 TYEVNAQ
+922 
-929 GRTETWYRVI
+929 
-939 PNYVMLRVAWQFNR
+939 
-953 NPKK
+953 

>member
-1 MNRRN
+1 MKRN
-6 IITTIL
+6 IITIIIA
-12 VLVAMTTGAQ
+12 LVAMTAGAQ

-44 VTLMRADCTAVECQ
+44 VTLMRAD
-58 PKVYELGN
+58 
-66 DEMHI
+66 
-71 STVFYIDVPRQ
+71 ST
-82 AANYI
+82 ANYI

-101 VNVPDG
+101 VSVPDG

-251 SVGVIANAE
+251 SVGLIANAE
-260 LSDGT
+260 AAGGT
-265 HKRYQAKAFG
+265 HERYQARAFG
-275 LLLTKTLAM
+275 LLLTKTLTVGAF
-284 CGYANLNNI
+284 GNLNNI
-293 NDANRGSAGGRGWLP
+293 NDISRSLSQGWHE
-308 GQGVVMG
+308 GQGLIMG
-315 NQNRLSTRKAAGVA
+315 NQNKPSTRKAAGMSL
-329 IDYQSTKKWDVFPA
+329 DYQSTKKMYYGFPA
-343 FPRIALNVDID
+343 IQDALEIA
-354 FDHIDDIDEADTYRE
+354 FDHYDDLDESGTYQE
-369 RFLPAGTAFSQNMRN
+369 RFLPTGTAFAQNMRTSRN
-384 ARKKITAFQA
+384 KMTAVQVI
-394 QCYFHWL
+394 QQLVWL
-401 PFVFESHPNI
+401 PWLLGSNI
-411 YYRKTDNTLLEH
+411 QLYYRETDNSMLSTLQ
-423 LRQWDDLRPTATQL
+423 QWDSLRVTATQR
-437 TQGLGK
+437 TDGLGK
-443 ERLYGVY
+443 TKDYGLGWLRTQFAISKNIDGMILSSWER
-450 IFNARFQ
+450 
-457 AVPKLVEGRLTTYWN
+457 T
-472 RSDRKDFN
+472 DREAFN
-480 RQQVTYAESALP
+480 RQHSTAEAT
-492 SVSPA
+492 A
-497 FRHEYRDYHT
+497 TDYFRHEYEDAST
-507 TDYKFEPSL
+507 TRYRFEPSL
-516 SYDHRLWKQLHIY
+516 TYGHHLWKQLHMS

-534 SLSGNH
+534 QISGSN
-540 SDDQLYILNNLAGW
+540 SNDQLYMLNDLAGW

-583 SRLQQQENEC
+583 SRLQQQENEF
-593 TVALK
+593 TVALR
-598 WNKTEHFPVDVTL
+598 WNKTDHFPVDVTL

-627 AIDTLARHTLFT
+627 AIDTLARHNLFT
-639 VNPSLHLKHKVWSL
+639 LNPSLHLKHKVWSL

-677 SIMEGNPSLKNNRRV
+677 SIIEGNPSLKNNRRV

-705 RTGLTGSRIESRY
+705 HTGLTGSRIESRY

-724 VAQGFTYDAQTS
+724 VAQGFTYDEQTS
-736 AYTYRPENVEGNWQ
+736 AYTYRPENVEGNWS

-761 SKNQKWWLD
+761 SKNQKWWID
-770 SSTGCDVWHSVDYA
+770 SGTGCDVWHSVDYA
-784 SVSGI
+784 SVSGMT
-789 LDAQLNKV
+789 DAQLNKV

-806 KLSYKAKHTKVS
+806 KLSYKAKNTKVS

-825 RRTWGHRSSLST
+825 RRTWGHRSTFSD
-837 RGGRGEGPNI
+837 I
-847 SAFDFRYGVNAMQTI
+847 SAFDFRYGVNAMQTV
-862 PTWNTTLNIDGM
+862 PTWNTTVSIDGM

-886 NKDEFVLNAFVTQPI
+886 NKDEFVLNASVTQPI

-953 NPKK
+953 SPKK

>member
-1 MNRRN
+1 MSRKN
-6 IITTIL
+6 IITIIL
-12 VLVAMTTGAQ
+12 ALVAMTAGAQ

-44 VTLMRADCTAVECQ
+44 VTLMRADSTAVECQ

-101 VNVPDG
+101 VSVPDG
-107 YKEKMLAVPMVN
+107 YKEKTLVVPMVN

-151 DASAFQLPE
+151 DATAFQLPE

-260 LSDGT
+260 AAGGT
-265 HKRYQAKAFG
+265 HDRYQARAFG
-275 LLLTKTLAM
+275 LLLTKTLTVGAF
-284 CGYANLNNI
+284 GNLNNI
-293 NDANRGSAGGRGWLP
+293 NDISRSLSQGWHE
-308 GQGVVMG
+308 GQGLIMG
-315 NQNRLSTRKAAGVA
+315 NQNKPSTRKAAGMSL
-329 IDYQSTKKWDVFPA
+329 DYQSTKKMYGFPA
-343 FPRIALNVDID
+343 IQDALEIA
-354 FDHIDDIDEADTYRE
+354 FDHYDDLDESGTYQE
-369 RFLPAGTAFSQNMRN
+369 RFLPTGTAFAQNMRTSRN
-384 ARKKITAFQA
+384 KMTAVQVI
-394 QCYFHWL
+394 QQLVWL
-401 PFVFESHPNI
+401 PWLLGSNI
-411 YYRKTDNTLLEH
+411 QLYYRETDNSMLGTLQ
-423 LRQWDDLRPTATQL
+423 QWDSLRVTATQR
-437 TQGLGK
+437 TVGLGK
-443 ERLYGVY
+443 TKDYGLGWLRTKFA
-450 IFNARFQ
+450 ISKNIDGMILSSWTR
-457 AVPKLVEGRLTTYWN
+457 T
-472 RSDRKDFN
+472 DREAFN
-480 RQQVTYAESALP
+480 RQHSTAEAT
-492 SVSPA
+492 A
-497 FRHEYRDYHT
+497 TDYFRHEYENAST
-507 TDYKFEPSL
+507 TQYRFEPSL
-516 SYDHRLWKQLHIY
+516 TYGHHLWKQLHMS

-534 SLSGNH
+534 QISGSN
-540 SDDQLYILNNLAGW
+540 SNDQLYMLNDLAGW

-583 SRLQQQENEC
+583 SRLQQQENEF
-593 TVALK
+593 TVALR

-620 RLDYERG
+620 WLDYERG
-627 AIDTLARHTLFT
+627 AIDTLARHNLFT

-653 RVGMTTSTP
+653 RVGITTSTP

-697 WSPKLASR
+697 WSPNLASR

-724 VAQGFTYDAQTS
+724 VAQGFTYDEQTS

-761 SKNQKWWLD
+761 SKNQKWWID

-806 KLSYKAKHTKVS
+806 KLSYKAKNTKVS

-825 RRTWGHRSSLST
+825 RRTWGHRSTFS
-837 RGGRGEGPNI
+837 NI

-886 NKDEFVLNAFVTQPI
+886 NKDEFVLNASVTQPI

-953 NPKK
+953 SPKKK

>member
-1 MNRRN
+1 MKKHILT
-6 IITTIL
+6 IIIAL
-12 VLVAMTTGAQ
+12 AAVCSSWAQ
-22 EKVTLQGSIQDS
+22 ETNNVTLQGSIQDS
-34 FLERGLFDCT
+34 FLERGLFDCI
-44 VTLMRADCTAVECQ
+44 VTLMRADSTAVECQ
-58 PKVYELGN
+58 PKVYEIGN

-95 EDGWAK
+95 DDGWVK
-101 VNVPDG
+101 VSVPDG
-107 YKEKMLAVPMVN
+107 YKEKTLVVPMVN

-151 DASAFQLPE
+151 DATAFQLPE

-260 LSDGT
+260 AAGGT
-265 HKRYQAKAFG
+265 HERYQARAFG
-275 LLLTKTLAM
+275 LLLTKTLTVGAF
-284 CGYANLNNI
+284 GNLNNI
-293 NDANRGSAGGRGWLP
+293 NDISRSLSQGWHE
-308 GQGVVMG
+308 GQGLIMG
-315 NQNRLSTRKAAGVA
+315 NQNKPSTRKAAGMSL
-329 IDYQSTKKWDVFPA
+329 DYQSTKKMYYGFPA
-343 FPRIALNVDID
+343 IQDALEIA
-354 FDHIDDIDEADTYRE
+354 FDHYDDLDESGTYQE
-369 RFLPAGTAFSQNMRN
+369 RFLPTGTAFAQNMRTSRN
-384 ARKKITAFQA
+384 KMTAVQVI
-394 QCYFHWL
+394 QQLVWL
-401 PFVFESHPNI
+401 PWLLGSNI
-411 YYRKTDNTLLEH
+411 QLYYRETDNSMLGTLQ
-423 LRQWDDLRPTATQL
+423 QWDSLRVTATQR
-437 TQGLGK
+437 TDGLGK
-443 ERLYGVY
+443 TKDYGLGWLRTQFAISKNIDGMILSSWER
-450 IFNARFQ
+450 
-457 AVPKLVEGRLTTYWN
+457 T
-472 RSDRKDFN
+472 DREAFN
-480 RQQVTYAESALP
+480 RQHSTAEAT
-492 SVSPA
+492 A
-497 FRHEYRDYHT
+497 TDYFRHEYEDAST
-507 TDYKFEPSL
+507 TRYRFEPSL
-516 SYDHRLWKQLHIY
+516 TYGHHLWKQLHMS

-534 SLSGNH
+534 QISGSN
-540 SDDQLYILNNLAGW
+540 SNDQLYMLNDLAGW

-583 SRLQQQENEC
+583 SRLQQQENEF
-593 TVALK
+593 TVALR

-627 AIDTLARHTLFT
+627 AIDTLARHNLFT

-697 WSPKLASR
+697 WSPKLASH

-724 VAQGFTYDAQTS
+724 VAQGFTYDEQTS
-736 AYTYRPENVEGNWQ
+736 AYTYRPENVEGNWS

-761 SKNQKWWLD
+761 SKNQKWWID
-770 SSTGCDVWHSVDYA
+770 SGTGCDVWHSVDYA

-806 KLSYKAKHTKVS
+806 KLSYKAKNTKVS

-825 RRTWGHRSSLST
+825 RRTWGHRSTFS
-837 RGGRGEGPNI
+837 NI

-862 PTWNTTLNIDGM
+862 PTWNTTLNIDGL

-886 NKDEFVLNAFVTQPI
+886 NKDEFVLNASVTQPI

-953 NPKK
+953 SPKK

>member
-1 MNRRN
+1 MKRN
-6 IITTIL
+6 IITIIL
-12 VLVAMTTGAQ
+12 TLAAMTAGAQ

-44 VTLMRADCTAVECQ
+44 VTLMRADSTAVECQ

-101 VNVPDG
+101 VSVPDG
-107 YKEKMLAVPMVN
+107 YKEKTLVVPMVN

-130 NEVVVKATRIKVKM
+130 QEVVVKATRIKVKM

-225 SLYSAIKGIK
+225 SLQAAMRGEK

-251 SVGVIANAE
+251 AVGVIANAE
-260 LSDGT
+260 AAGGT
-265 HKRYQAKAFG
+265 HERYQARAFG
-275 LLLTKTLAM
+275 LLLTKTLTVGAF
-284 CGYANLNNI
+284 GNLNNI
-293 NDANRGSAGGRGWLP
+293 NDGSRAIAQGWNQ
-308 GQGVVMG
+308 GQGLIMG
-315 NQNRLSTRKAAGVA
+315 NQNKPSTRKAAGVN
-329 IDYQSTKKWDVFPA
+329 IDYQSTKKQYGFPA
-343 FPRIALNVDID
+343 IAENVEIA
-354 FDHIDDIDEADTYRE
+354 FDHYDDLDESGSYQE
-369 RFLPAGTAFSQNMRN
+369 RFLPAGTAFAESMHSSRN
-384 ARKKITAFQA
+384 KMTAVQLIN
-394 QCYFHWL
+394 QFHRLPWL
-401 PFVFESHPNI
+401 FESYINL
-411 YYRKTDNTLLEH
+411 YYRETDNSMLGTLQ
-423 LRQWDDLRPTATQL
+423 QWDSLRVTATQR
-437 TQGLGK
+437 TEGLGK
-443 ERLYGVY
+443 TKDYGLGWLR
-450 IFNARFQ
+450 ARF
-457 AVPKLVEGRLTTYWN
+457 PTIKRVEGTIQAYWT
-472 RSDRKDFN
+472 RTEREAFN
-480 RQQVTYAESALP
+480 RQHSTTGATATDY
-492 SVSPA
+492 
-497 FRHEYRDYHT
+497 FRHEYEDAST
-507 TDYKFEPSL
+507 TEYKFEPSL
-516 SYDHRLWKQLHIY
+516 KYDRRLWKKLHIY

-534 SLSGNH
+534 QITGSNSN
-540 SDDQLYILNNLAGW
+540 DKLYLLNDLAGW

-569 DLLRSVYD
+569 ELLSRVYD
-577 TENSTR
+577 AENSTYSHLR
-583 SRLQQQENEC
+583 QQENEF
-593 TVALK
+593 TVSLK
-598 WNKTEHFPVDVTL
+598 WNKTERFPVDVTL

-627 AIDTLARHTLFT
+627 AIDTLARHKLFT
-639 VNPSLHLKHKVWSL
+639 LNPSLHLKHKVWSL
-653 RVGMTTSTP
+653 RLGLTTSTP

-697 WSPKLASR
+697 WSPNLASR

-724 VAQGFTYDAQTS
+724 VAQGFTYDEQTS

-761 SKNQKWWLD
+761 SKNQKWWID

-797 ETVNLSENL
+797 ETVNLSESL
-806 KLSYKAKHTKVS
+806 KLSYKAKNTKVS
-818 LLGDLLW
+818 VIGDLLW
-825 RRTWGHRSSLST
+825 RRTWGHRPTFS
-837 RGGRGEGPNI
+837 NI
-847 SAFDFRYGVNAMQTI
+847 SAFDFRYGVNAMQTV
-862 PTWNTTLNIDGM
+862 PTWNTTVSIDGM

-886 NKDEFVLNAFVTQPI
+886 NKDEFVLNASVTQPI

-929 GRTETWYRVI
+929 GRNETWYRVI
-939 PNYVMLRVAWQFNR
+939 PNYVMLRVAWQFNK

>member
-1 MNRRN
+1 MKRQ
-6 IITTIL
+6 IITTIIAL
-12 VLVAMTTGAQ
+12 VTATAWAQ
-22 EKVTLQGSIQDS
+22 ETNSVTLQGSIQDS

-44 VTLMRADCTAVECQ
+44 VTLMRADSTAVECQ
-58 PKVYELGN
+58 PKVYEIGN

-95 EDGWAK
+95 EDSWAK
-101 VNVPDG
+101 VSVPDG

-151 DASAFQLPE
+151 DATAFQLPE

-213 FTVKELKVFERQ
+213 FTVKELKVFDRQ

-260 LSDGT
+260 AAGGT
-265 HKRYQAKAFG
+265 HDRYQARAFG
-275 LLLTKTLAM
+275 LLLTKTLTVGAF
-284 CGYANLNNI
+284 GNLNNI
-293 NDANRGSAGGRGWLP
+293 NDISRSLSQGWHE
-308 GQGVVMG
+308 GQGLIMG
-315 NQNRLSTRKAAGVA
+315 NQNKPSTRKAAGMSL
-329 IDYQSTKKWDVFPA
+329 DYQSTKKMYGFPA
-343 FPRIALNVDID
+343 IQDGLEIA
-354 FDHIDDIDEADTYRE
+354 FDNYDDLDESGTYQE
-369 RFLPAGTAFSQNMRN
+369 RFLPTGTAFAQNMRTSRN
-384 ARKKITAFQA
+384 KMTAVQVI
-394 QCYFHWL
+394 QQLVWL
-401 PFVFESHPNI
+401 PWLLGSNI
-411 YYRKTDNTLLEH
+411 QLYYRETDNSMLGTLQ
-423 LRQWDDLRPTATQL
+423 QWDSLRVTATQR
-437 TQGLGK
+437 TDGLGK
-443 ERLYGVY
+443 TKDYGLGWLRTKFA
-450 IFNARFQ
+450 ISKNIDGMILSSWTR
-457 AVPKLVEGRLTTYWN
+457 T
-472 RSDRKDFN
+472 DREAFN
-480 RQQVTYAESALP
+480 RQHSTAGTTATEY
-492 SVSPA
+492 
-497 FRHEYRDYHT
+497 FRHEYEDAST
-507 TDYKFEPSL
+507 TQYRFEPSL
-516 SYDHRLWKQLHIY
+516 TYGHHLWKQLHMS

-534 SLSGNH
+534 QISGSN
-540 SDDQLYILNNLAGW
+540 SNDQLYMLNDLAGW

-583 SRLQQQENEC
+583 SRLQQQENEF

-598 WNKTEHFPVDVTL
+598 WNKTERFPVDVTL

-627 AIDTLARHTLFT
+627 AVDTLARHNLFT
-639 VNPSLHLKHKVWSL
+639 LNPSLHLKHKMWSL
-653 RVGMTTSTP
+653 RVGLTTYSP

-697 WSPKLASR
+697 WSPKLASH

-724 VAQGFTYDAQTS
+724 VAQGFTYDEQTS
-736 AYTYRPENVEGNWQ
+736 TYTFRPENVEGNWQ

-761 SKNQKWWLD
+761 SKNQKWWID
-770 SSTGCDVWHSVDYA
+770 SGTGCDVWHSVDYA
-784 SVSGI
+784 SVNGI
-789 LDAQLNKV
+789 LDAQQNKV

-806 KLSYKAKHTKVS
+806 KLSYKAKNTKVS

-825 RRTWGHRSSLST
+825 RRTWGHRSTFS
-837 RGGRGEGPNI
+837 NI
-847 SAFDFRYGVNAMQTI
+847 SAFDFRYGVNAIQTI

-886 NKDEFVLNAFVTQPI
+886 NKDEFVLNASVTQPI

-953 NPKK
+953 SPKK

>member
-1 MNRRN
+1 MKRQ
-6 IITTIL
+6 IITIIIALIATS
-12 VLVAMTTGAQ
+12 AWAQ
-22 EKVTLQGSIQDS
+22 ETNNVTLQGSIQDS

-44 VTLMRADCTAVECQ
+44 VTLMRADSTAVECQ
-58 PKVYELGN
+58 PKVYEIGN

-71 STVFYIDVPRQ
+71 STVFYIDVPRR
-82 AANYI
+82 AADYI

-95 EDGWAK
+95 DDGWAR
-101 VNVPDG
+101 VSVPDG
-107 YKEKMLAVPMVN
+107 YKEKTLVVPMVN
-119 MKKSIMKTVGL
+119 MKKSIMKTIGL
-130 NEVVVKATRIKVKM
+130 KEVVVKATRIKVKM

-151 DASAFQLPE
+151 DATAFQLPE

-225 SLYSAIKGIK
+225 SLQAAMRGEK

-251 SVGVIANAE
+251 AVGVIANAE
-260 LSDGT
+260 AAGGT
-265 HKRYQAKAFG
+265 HERYQARAFG
-275 LLLTKTLAM
+275 LLLTKTLTVGAF
-284 CGYANLNNI
+284 GNLNNI
-293 NDANRGSAGGRGWLP
+293 NDGSRAIAQGWNQ
-308 GQGVVMG
+308 GQGLIMG
-315 NQNRLSTRKAAGVA
+315 NQNKPSTRKAAGMSL
-329 IDYQSTKKWDVFPA
+329 DYQSTKKQYGFPA
-343 FPRIALNVDID
+343 IAEKVEIA
-354 FDHIDDIDEADTYRE
+354 FDHYDDLDESGTYQE
-369 RFLPAGTAFSQNMRN
+369 RFLPAGTAFAENMRSSRN
-384 ARKKITAFQA
+384 KMTAVQLIN
-394 QCYFHWL
+394 QFHRLPWL
-401 PFVFESHPNI
+401 FESYINL
-411 YYRKTDNTLLEH
+411 YYRETDNSMLGTLQ
-423 LRQWDDLRPTATQL
+423 QWDSLRVTATQR
-437 TQGLGK
+437 TEGLGK
-443 ERLYGVY
+443 TKDYGLGWLR
-450 IFNARFQ
+450 ARF
-457 AVPKLVEGRLTTYWN
+457 PTIKRVEGTIQAYWT
-472 RSDRKDFN
+472 RAEREAFN
-480 RQQVTYAESALP
+480 RQHSTTGATATDY
-492 SVSPA
+492 
-497 FRHEYRDYHT
+497 FRHEYEDAST
-507 TDYKFEPSL
+507 TEYKFEPSL
-516 SYDHRLWKQLHIY
+516 TYDRRLWKKLHIY

-534 SLSGNH
+534 QITGSNSN
-540 SDDQLYILNNLAGW
+540 DKLYLLNDLAGW

-569 DLLRSVYD
+569 ELLRSVFD

-583 SRLQQQENEC
+583 SRLQQQENEF

-611 SLPVYAQHE
+611 SLPIYAQHE

-627 AIDTLARHTLFT
+627 AIDTLARHNLFT

-697 WSPKLASR
+697 WSPKLASH

-750 WNTSLSTTFSL
+750 WNTSYNMTFSL
-761 SKNQKWWLD
+761 SKNQKWWID

-784 SVSGI
+784 SVSGMT
-789 LDAQLNKV
+789 DAQLNKV
-797 ETVNLSENL
+797 ETVNFSENL
-806 KLSYKAKHTKVS
+806 KLSYKAKNTKVS

-825 RRTWGHRSSLST
+825 RRTWGHRSTFS
-837 RGGRGEGPNI
+837 NI

-886 NKDEFVLNAFVTQPI
+886 NKDEFVLNASVTQPI

-953 NPKK
+953 SPKKS